1 MQRCPYLHEMRERLL
16 DQPRETLQLENM
28 ERANLLDNRQSAT
41 ESHQVGTVVKL
52 QGDGYHTSPAH
63 QRTPLVPHDLGE
75 DFNLDFDDDFPI
87 DARRPKNANSPDYNV
102 NELGDV
108 GIIGA
113 LPYITD
119 FFRVGQL
126 SGCGLLV
133 YFFHRLPVSFPIHVH
148 VIQCTATQLLAT
160 RDAVFTIVPVTDQCN
175 PFFAEPYTLMTRH
188 IGTHV
193 HREKD
198 HPASKTETDTE
209 TETMGGGEVKVA
221 TVDVEGGD
229 NMATLPVS
237 RSHTAGSTD
246 SAEKNNAA
254 NKEMELKNVMPQP
267 LQRTSLF
274 IVTSLVY
281 AILLIVVCIAY
292 VISDVTTHRLPVLYY
307 ETFFTYL
314 YGTSILFLLYVFC
327 FLLQESSCC
336 NGGNGGSKPKP
347 QPKEKKAKKTKN
359 ADPADSKDAKG
370 SKDSGKAGKGAAY
383 QEAPVD
389 AEVAVTPKNVR
400 KRKTTHSDLTHGS
413 FFLRVGAIAFG
424 LGAMIYIGLEFGSF
438 FEIPFDSPCHHILIG
453 VNPLLQM
460 IFTFMQ
466 MYFIFMNARLN
477 IHRFKVIARFGL
489 MHVVATNIC
498 VWIRTLV
505 KESLLEITI
514 YHQKREADPEASS
527 IAHSIRQHA
536 LRHAGTVLRTHTG
549 PNSEFEVLDG
559 EDVLPKNVY
568 KSDNVLSKLVRNTVD
583 GISKSLGM
591 GGGGGGDVTSSTTS
605 MPITTT
611 SATMRA
617 AYTTPGYQW
626 HSTTMARKL
635 KKFITSTTAA
645 TSTMGSSSTTTS
657 TSTTSTA
664 SSMPSFNSDLSSST
678 TTSETPFNSLQRIL
692 SSAAPSLT
700 PIDVAAPTLPAA
712 VDGGATFATATAS
725 ATATSGVSSFLNNL
739 AASTPSTSVSEL
751 TPASSTE
758 SAVNIMNN
766 LFGPGM
772 ENSFQTYSDISH
784 EESNGLVAFEN
795 FESLDNIYPAA
806 LSSNIGTL
814 NSTACGRIDIMGTIV
829 YDSAPYLYPFII
841 EYSLIGAVVLYVMW
855 KHIGRYP
862 GRMNDEDLEHRLEV
876 MLSRR
881 AVAMAQ
887 QARSGRV
894 DCVGSSKGLFF
905 GLLLLVGALICL
917 ILFFVLVRH
926 QKFSLLAIYLADA
939 SHCILMA
946 FAILAIIIGFIR
958 VKNLKFRCEEQSSLN
973 DILLRISAFGLFTY
987 SVFSIIAGSLK
998 VLESEP
1004 SLLVTTTGGVAVFQV
1019 ILQLLFIADVSR
1031 RRVHLPEHDRS
1042 KPGRQIV
1049 TFLLICNVAM
1059 FAIYTFEAQK
1069 VFANPVQLEFYG
1081 FVPWSIIQRITLPLC
1096 IFHRFHSAVTL
1107 AEIWKTT
1114 YKARLE

>member
-1 MQRCPYLHEMRERLL
+1 MQRCPYIHEMRERLL

-28 ERANLLDNRQSAT
+28 ERANLLDNRQSAS
-41 ESHQVGTVVKL
+41 ESNQL

-87 DARRPKNANSPDYNV
+87 DARRPKNAN
-102 NELGDV
+102 
-108 GIIGA
+108 GIH
-113 LPYITD
+113 
-119 FFRVGQL
+119 Q
-126 SGCGLLV
+126 
-133 YFFHRLPVSFPIHVH
+133 PV
-148 VIQCTATQLLAT
+148 LT
-160 RDAVFTIVPVTDQCN
+160 R
-175 PFFAEPYTLMTRH
+175 
-188 IGTHV
+188 
-193 HREKD
+193 
-198 HPASKTETDTE
+198 
-209 TETMGGGEVKVA
+209 
-221 TVDVEGGD
+221 
-229 NMATLPVS
+229 
-237 RSHTAGSTD
+237 
-246 SAEKNNAA
+246 
-254 NKEMELKNVMPQP
+254 PQP
-267 LQRTSLF
+267 RTSLF

-314 YGTSILFLLYVFC
+314 YGVSILFLLYVFC

-336 NGGNGGSKPKP
+336 NGGNGNGNGSKPKP
-347 QPKEKKAKKTKN
+347 QPKEKKSKKAKN
-359 ADPADSKDAKG
+359 ADPADSKEAKG
-370 SKDSGKAGKGAAY
+370 SKDSGKAAVKGAAY

-400 KRKTTHSDLTHGS
+400 KRKTTHSDPTHGS

-466 MYFIFMNARLN
+466 MYFIFMNARTRPPFQLN

-514 YHQKREADPEASS
+514 WHQKNEADPEASS
-527 IAHSIRQHA
+527 IAHSVRQHA

-559 EDVLPKNVY
+559 EDLLPKDVY

-591 GGGGGGDVTSSTTS
+591 GGDVASTTASSIVSSTT
-605 MPITTT
+605 T
-611 SATMRA
+611 RA
-617 AYTTPGYQW
+617 PYTTAGYQW

-635 KKFITSTTAA
+635 KKFITSATTAA
-645 TSTMGSSSTTTS
+645 TTTGGSPSTIASTTTTFGTTTNTSPLTTTTAIPISAGSTATDAISSTTSES
-657 TSTTSTA
+657 TFSG
-664 SSMPSFNSDLSSST
+664 
-678 TTSETPFNSLQRIL
+678 LQRL
-692 SSAAPSLT
+692 LTSAAPSLT
-700 PIDVAAPTLPAA
+700 PVDGSASSALPAA
-712 VDGGATFATATAS
+712 ATGS
-725 ATATSGVSSFLNNL
+725 VSSFLNNFV
-739 AASTPSTSVSEL
+739 ASTPSSGIGIGIG
-751 TPASSTE
+751 ASTE
-758 SAVNIMNN
+758 GPVNIMNN

-784 EESNGLVAFEN
+784 EESSGGLVAFEN
-795 FESLDNIYPAA
+795 LESLDSIYPAA

-926 QKFSLLAIYLADA
+926 QQFSLLAIYLADA

-946 FAILAIIIGFIR
+946 FAILAIIVGFIR
-958 VKNLKFRCEEQSSLN
+958 VKNLKFRCEEQSNLN

-1069 VFANPVQLEFYG
+1069 VFANPVSRYVQLDFYG

>member
-1 MQRCPYLHEMRERLL
+1 MQRCPYIHEMRERLL
-16 DQPRETLQLENM
+16 DQPRETTLQLENM
-28 ERANLLDNRQSAT
+28 ERANLLDNRQSAAS
-41 ESHQVGTVVKL
+41 ESNQLH
-52 QGDGYHTSPAH
+52 GDGYHTSPAH

-87 DARRPKNANSPDYNV
+87 DARRPKNA
-102 NELGDV
+102 
-108 GIIGA
+108 
-113 LPYITD
+113 
-119 FFRVGQL
+119 
-126 SGCGLLV
+126 
-133 YFFHRLPVSFPIHVH
+133 
-148 VIQCTATQLLAT
+148 
-160 RDAVFTIVPVTDQCN
+160 
-175 PFFAEPYTLMTRH
+175 
-188 IGTHV
+188 
-193 HREKD
+193 K
-198 HPASKTETDTE
+198 
-209 TETMGGGEVKVA
+209 
-221 TVDVEGGD
+221 
-229 NMATLPVS
+229 
-237 RSHTAGSTD
+237 
-246 SAEKNNAA
+246 
-254 NKEMELKNVMPQP
+254 
-267 LQRTSLF
+267 TSLF

-347 QPKEKKAKKTKN
+347 QPKEKKSKKSKN

-370 SKDSGKAGKGAAY
+370 SKDSGKAGKAGAAAAY

-514 YHQKREADPEASS
+514 YHRKREADPNASS
-527 IAHSIRQHA
+527 IGYSIRQHA
-536 LRHAGTVLRTHTG
+536 LRHAGTVLRTHAG
-549 PNSEFEVLDG
+549 PNTEFEVLDG
-559 EDVLPKNVY
+559 EDLLPKNVY
-568 KSDNVLSKLVRNTVD
+568 KSDNVLSKMLRNTVN

-591 GGGGGGDVTSSTTS
+591 GGGDDIAISSTT
-605 MPITTT
+605 TTT
-611 SATMRA
+611 TRA
-617 AYTTPGYQW
+617 PYTTPGYQW
-626 HSTTMARKL
+626 PSTTMARKL
-635 KKFITSTTAA
+635 KKFITSATTAA
-645 TSTMGSSSTTTS
+645 TTTGGGGGTSTISTTTTS
-657 TSTTSTA
+657 TTSIPITTTRTSTMA
-664 SSMPSFNSDLSSST
+664 SLIDSSP
-678 TTSETPFNSLQRIL
+678 TSESPFGSLQRL
-692 SSAAPSLT
+692 FSSAAPSPT
-700 PIDVAAPTLPAA
+700 SHIAPNDVSAAT
-712 VDGGATFATATAS
+712 GS
-725 ATATSGVSSFLNNL
+725 AFLNQLVSST
-739 AASTPSTSVSEL
+739 STLSP
-751 TPASSTE
+751 SSTIAAAATTTTTTSTTE
-758 SAVNIMNN
+758 GAVNIMNN
-766 LFGPGM
+766 LFGPGI

-784 EESNGLVAFEN
+784 DDAAGGLVAFEN
-795 FESLDNIYPAA
+795 LESLDNIYPAA

-862 GRMNDEDLEHRLEV
+862 GRLNDEDLEHRLEV

-926 QKFSLLAIYLADA
+926 QKFSLLAVYLADA

-946 FAILAIIIGFIR
+946 FAILAIIVGFIR
-958 VKNLKFRCEEQSSLN
+958 VKNLKFRCEEQSNLN

-1069 VFANPVQLEFYG
+1069 VFANPVSSYVQLEFYG

>member
-41 ESHQVGTVVKL
+41 ESHQL

-87 DARRPKNANSPDYNV
+87 DVRRPKNA
-102 NELGDV
+102 
-108 GIIGA
+108 
-113 LPYITD
+113 
-119 FFRVGQL
+119 
-126 SGCGLLV
+126 
-133 YFFHRLPVSFPIHVH
+133 
-148 VIQCTATQLLAT
+148 
-160 RDAVFTIVPVTDQCN
+160 
-175 PFFAEPYTLMTRH
+175 
-188 IGTHV
+188 
-193 HREKD
+193 K
-198 HPASKTETDTE
+198 
-209 TETMGGGEVKVA
+209 
-221 TVDVEGGD
+221 
-229 NMATLPVS
+229 
-237 RSHTAGSTD
+237 
-246 SAEKNNAA
+246 
-254 NKEMELKNVMPQP
+254 
-267 LQRTSLF
+267 TSLF

-347 QPKEKKAKKTKN
+347 QPKEKKSKKTKN

-514 YHQKREADPEASS
+514 YHQKREADPDASS

-536 LRHAGTVLRTHTG
+536 LRHAGTVLRTHAG

-559 EDVLPKNVY
+559 EDLLPKNVY

-591 GGGGGGDVTSSTTS
+591 GGSSSDVTSTALPSTIL
-605 MPITTT
+605 PTTT
-611 SATMRA
+611 TTTTTTRLP
-617 AYTTPGYQW
+617 YTTPGYQW

-645 TSTMGSSSTTTS
+645 TSTVGSSSSSSSSSSTAFPSTISTSTMTTS
-657 TSTTSTA
+657 TTIASNSPSSSIPFDLSTTSE
-664 SSMPSFNSDLSSST
+664 S
-678 TTSETPFNSLQRIL
+678 PFSGLQRIL
-692 SSAAPSLT
+692 SSAASAASSSSST
-700 PIDVAAPTLPAA
+700 PIDVADSTLPAA
-712 VDGGATFATATAS
+712 ANADGGAGAGS
-725 ATATSGVSSFLNNL
+725 VSSFLNNL
-739 AASTPSTSVSEL
+739 AAASTPSTAATAATATAAAAVS
-751 TPASSTE
+751 SSTE
-758 SAVNIMNN
+758 GAVNIMNN

-772 ENSFQTYSDISH
+772 ENSFQTYSDLSH
-784 EESNGLVAFEN
+784 DEASAGGGLVAFEN
-795 FESLDNIYPAA
+795 LESLDSIYPAA

-926 QKFSLLAIYLADA
+926 QQFSLLAIYLADA

-958 VKNLKFRCEEQSSLN
+958 VKNLKFRCEEQSNLN

-1069 VFANPVQLEFYG
+1069 VFANPVSRYVQLEFYG

>member
-1 MQRCPYLHEMRERLL
+1 MRERLL
-16 DQPRETLQLENM
+16 NEQNRESLPLEQM
-28 ERANLLDNRQSAT
+28 ERANLLDNRQSA
-41 ESHQVGTVVKL
+41 EL
-52 QGDGYHTSPAH
+52 QQLHGDGYHTSPAH
-63 QRTPLVPHDLGE
+63 QRTPLVPRDLGE

-87 DARRPKNANSPDYNV
+87 EVRRPKNAKVVYSLKPNSN
-102 NELGDV
+102 
-108 GIIGA
+108 
-113 LPYITD
+113 
-119 FFRVGQL
+119 
-126 SGCGLLV
+126 
-133 YFFHRLPVSFPIHVH
+133 
-148 VIQCTATQLLAT
+148 
-160 RDAVFTIVPVTDQCN
+160 
-175 PFFAEPYTLMTRH
+175 
-188 IGTHV
+188 
-193 HREKD
+193 
-198 HPASKTETDTE
+198 
-209 TETMGGGEVKVA
+209 
-221 TVDVEGGD
+221 
-229 NMATLPVS
+229 S
-237 RSHTAGSTD
+237 RSYIPANITVHGTYHTNIITGPI
-246 SAEKNNAA
+246 
-254 NKEMELKNVMPQP
+254 ELW
-267 LQRTSLF
+267 TSLF

-281 AILLIVVCIAY
+281 AIILIVVCIAY

-307 ETFFTYL
+307 ESFFTYL
-314 YGTSILFLLYVFC
+314 YGVSILFLLYVFC

-336 NGGNGGSKPKP
+336 NGGNNQPKSP
-347 QPKEKKAKKTKN
+347 KKEKKSKKSKEK
-359 ADPADSKDAKG
+359 DPADSKDAKG
-370 SKDSGKAGKGAAY
+370 TKDSGKSKASPY
-383 QEAPVD
+383 QVNTCCKVLALFVYIVVLTALLLHFILVFHWTITMLVVLFLAVVHYVWIPKFLGGDSQAD
-389 AEVAVTPKNVR
+389 AEVAVTPKNSR

-505 KESLLEITI
+505 KESLLEITL
-514 YHQKREADPEASS
+514 YHQRRDPDPNESS
-527 IAHSIRQHA
+527 IGQSIRQHA
-536 LRHAGTVLRTHTG
+536 LRHAGTVLRTHYG
-549 PNSEFEVLDG
+549 PNEEFEVLDG
-559 EDVLPKNVY
+559 EDLLPKDAYTTNG
-568 KSDNVLSKLVRNTVD
+568 VLSKMLAKTVD
-583 GISKSLGM
+583 GISKTLGM
-591 GGGGGGDVTSSTTS
+591 GSNEVADPVTSTTTTTTTTTMRPAFTTPSYQWQSTTV
-605 MPITTT
+605 
-611 SATMRA
+611 
-617 AYTTPGYQW
+617 
-626 HSTTMARKL
+626 ARKL

-645 TSTMGSSSTTTS
+645 ATMGTSSTTPSSTTS
-657 TSTTSTA
+657 TST
-664 SSMPSFNSDLSSST
+664 ST
-678 TTSETPFNSLQRIL
+678 TTTTTALPATSPLATTTTTELPFNNFQQNLY
-692 SSAAPSLT
+692 SSTGSPLA
-700 PIDVAAPTLPAA
+700 AA
-712 VDGGATFATATAS
+712 VEHLASSPSTTTTAETTAS
-725 ATATSGVSSFLNNL
+725 GFDTSSVASSVASFFSSLMS
-739 AASTPSTSVSEL
+739 STPSSPITSTTTTTNIPISTTTTVSSL
-751 TPASSTE
+751 ADKTTE
-758 SAVNIMNN
+758 SSLGFINN
-766 LFGPGM
+766 LM
-772 ENSFQTYSDISH
+772 ENSYQTFSGISH
-784 EESNGLVAFEN
+784 PEAASIVTFEN
-795 FESLDNIYPAA
+795 FENLDNIYPAA
-806 LSSNIGTL
+806 LSSNVGTL
-814 NSTACGRIDIMGTIV
+814 NSTACGRVDIMGTIV

-862 GRMNDEDLEHRLEV
+862 GRMNDDDLEHRLEV

-926 QKFSLLAIYLADA
+926 QQFSLLAIYLADA
-939 SHCILMA
+939 SHCILMV

-958 VKNLKFRCEEQSSLN
+958 VKNLKFRCEEQSNLN

-987 SVFSIIAGSLK
+987 SVFSVISGSLK
-998 VLESEP
+998 VLEHEP
-1004 SLLVTTTGGVAVFQV
+1004 SLLVTTTSAVAVLQV

-1059 FAIYTFEAQK
+1059 FAIYTFDAQK
-1069 VFANPVQLEFYG
+1069 VYANPVQLDFYG
-1081 FVPWSIIQRITLPLC
+1081 YVPWAIIQRVTLPLC

>member
-1 MQRCPYLHEMRERLL
+1 MQRCPYIHEMRERLL
-16 DQPRETLQLENM
+16 DQPRETTLQLENM
-28 ERANLLDNRQSAT
+28 ERANLLDNRQSAAS
-41 ESHQVGTVVKL
+41 ESNQVGTVVKL
-52 QGDGYHTSPAH
+52 HGDGYHTSPAH

-87 DARRPKNANSPDYNV
+87 DARRPKNAKVCYTFKPNPNKYSFMPANITVQGTYQTNPITGPI
-102 NELGDV
+102 ELW
-108 GIIGA
+108 
-113 LPYITD
+113 
-119 FFRVGQL
+119 
-126 SGCGLLV
+126 
-133 YFFHRLPVSFPIHVH
+133 
-148 VIQCTATQLLAT
+148 
-160 RDAVFTIVPVTDQCN
+160 
-175 PFFAEPYTLMTRH
+175 
-188 IGTHV
+188 
-193 HREKD
+193 
-198 HPASKTETDTE
+198 
-209 TETMGGGEVKVA
+209 
-221 TVDVEGGD
+221 
-229 NMATLPVS
+229 
-237 RSHTAGSTD
+237 
-246 SAEKNNAA
+246 
-254 NKEMELKNVMPQP
+254 
-267 LQRTSLF
+267 TSLF

-347 QPKEKKAKKTKN
+347 QPKEKKSKKSKN

-370 SKDSGKAGKGAAY
+370 SKDSGKAGKAGATAAY

-514 YHQKREADPEASS
+514 YHQKREADPNASS
-527 IAHSIRQHA
+527 IGYSIRQHA
-536 LRHAGTVLRTHTG
+536 LRHAGTVLRTHAG
-549 PNSEFEVLDG
+549 PNTEFEVLDG
-559 EDVLPKNVY
+559 EDLLPKNVY
-568 KSDNVLSKLVRNTVD
+568 KSDNVLSKMLRNTVN

-591 GGGGGGDVTSSTTS
+591 GGGDDIAISSTT
-605 MPITTT
+605 TTT
-611 SATMRA
+611 TRA
-617 AYTTPGYQW
+617 PYTTPGYQW
-626 HSTTMARKL
+626 PSTTMARKL
-635 KKFITSTTAA
+635 KKFITSATTAA
-645 TSTMGSSSTTTS
+645 TTAGGGGGTSTMSTTTTS
-657 TSTTSTA
+657 TTSIPITTTRTSTMA
-664 SSMPSFNSDLSSST
+664 SLIDSSP
-678 TTSETPFNSLQRIL
+678 TSESPFGSLQRL
-692 SSAAPSLT
+692 FSSAAPSPT
-700 PIDVAAPTLPAA
+700 SHIAPNDVSAAT
-712 VDGGATFATATAS
+712 GS
-725 ATATSGVSSFLNNL
+725 AFLNQL
-739 AASTPSTSVSEL
+739 
-751 TPASSTE
+751 ASSTSTLSPSSTIAAAAATTTTSTTE
-758 SAVNIMNN
+758 GAVNIMNN
-766 LFGPGM
+766 LFGPGI

-784 EESNGLVAFEN
+784 DDAAGGLVAFEN
-795 FESLDNIYPAA
+795 LESLDNIYPAA

-862 GRMNDEDLEHRLEV
+862 GRLNDEDLEHRLEV

-926 QKFSLLAIYLADA
+926 QKFSLLAVYLADA

-946 FAILAIIIGFIR
+946 FAILAIIVGFIR
-958 VKNLKFRCEEQSSLN
+958 VKNLKFRCEEQSNLN

-1069 VFANPVQLEFYG
+1069 VFANPVSSYVQLEFYG

>member
-87 DARRPKNANSPDYNV
+87 DVRRPKNA
-102 NELGDV
+102 
-108 GIIGA
+108 
-113 LPYITD
+113 
-119 FFRVGQL
+119 
-126 SGCGLLV
+126 
-133 YFFHRLPVSFPIHVH
+133 
-148 VIQCTATQLLAT
+148 
-160 RDAVFTIVPVTDQCN
+160 
-175 PFFAEPYTLMTRH
+175 
-188 IGTHV
+188 
-193 HREKD
+193 K
-198 HPASKTETDTE
+198 
-209 TETMGGGEVKVA
+209 
-221 TVDVEGGD
+221 
-229 NMATLPVS
+229 
-237 RSHTAGSTD
+237 
-246 SAEKNNAA
+246 
-254 NKEMELKNVMPQP
+254 
-267 LQRTSLF
+267 TSLF

-347 QPKEKKAKKTKN
+347 QPKEKKSKKTKN

-370 SKDSGKAGKGAAY
+370 SKDSGKAAKGAAY

-466 MYFIFMNARLN
+466 MYFIFMNARTRPPFQLN

-514 YHQKREADPEASS
+514 YHQKREADPDASS

-536 LRHAGTVLRTHTG
+536 LRHAGTVLRTHAG

-559 EDVLPKNVY
+559 EDLLPKNVY

-591 GGGGGGDVTSSTTS
+591 GGSSSDVTSTALPSTIL
-605 MPITTT
+605 PTTT
-611 SATMRA
+611 TTTTTRLP
-617 AYTTPGYQW
+617 YTTPGYQW

-645 TSTMGSSSTTTS
+645 TSTVGSSSSSSSSSSTAFPSTISTSTMTTS
-657 TSTTSTA
+657 TTIASNSPSSSIPFDLSTTSE
-664 SSMPSFNSDLSSST
+664 S
-678 TTSETPFNSLQRIL
+678 PFSGLQRIL
-692 SSAAPSLT
+692 SSAASAASSSSST
-700 PIDVAAPTLPAA
+700 PIDVADSTLPAA
-712 VDGGATFATATAS
+712 ANADGGAGS
-725 ATATSGVSSFLNNL
+725 VSSFLNNL
-739 AASTPSTSVSEL
+739 AAASTPSTAATAATATAAAAVS
-751 TPASSTE
+751 SSTE
-758 SAVNIMNN
+758 GAVNIMNN

-772 ENSFQTYSDISH
+772 ENSFQTYSDLSH
-784 EESNGLVAFEN
+784 DEASAGGGLVAFEN
-795 FESLDNIYPAA
+795 LESLDSIYPAA

-926 QKFSLLAIYLADA
+926 QQFSLLAIYLADA

-958 VKNLKFRCEEQSSLN
+958 VKNLKFRCEEQSNLN

-1069 VFANPVQLEFYG
+1069 VFANPVSRYVQLEFYG

>member
-41 ESHQVGTVVKL
+41 ESNQVGTVVKL

-87 DARRPKNANSPDYNV
+87 DARRPKNANGNHPQVLTKPQKRVCYTFKPNPNKHSFMPAKITVQGTYQTNPITGPI
-102 NELGDV
+102 ELW
-108 GIIGA
+108 
-113 LPYITD
+113 
-119 FFRVGQL
+119 
-126 SGCGLLV
+126 
-133 YFFHRLPVSFPIHVH
+133 
-148 VIQCTATQLLAT
+148 
-160 RDAVFTIVPVTDQCN
+160 
-175 PFFAEPYTLMTRH
+175 
-188 IGTHV
+188 
-193 HREKD
+193 
-198 HPASKTETDTE
+198 
-209 TETMGGGEVKVA
+209 
-221 TVDVEGGD
+221 
-229 NMATLPVS
+229 
-237 RSHTAGSTD
+237 
-246 SAEKNNAA
+246 
-254 NKEMELKNVMPQP
+254 
-267 LQRTSLF
+267 TSLF

-347 QPKEKKAKKTKN
+347 PAKEKKSKKTKN

-466 MYFIFMNARLN
+466 MYFIFMNARTRPPFQLN

-514 YHQKREADPEASS
+514 YHQKREADPDASS

-536 LRHAGTVLRTHTG
+536 LRHAGTVLRTHSG
-549 PNSEFEVLDG
+549 PNTEFEVLDG

-591 GGGGGGDVTSSTTS
+591 GGDITSTSTTS
-605 MPITTT
+605 TTT
-611 SATMRA
+611 TTTRA
-617 AYTTPGYQW
+617 PYTTPGYQW

-645 TSTMGSSSTTTS
+645 TSTIGSSSSSTSTASSTTTS
-657 TSTTSTA
+657 TTTSTTGLPFGSAATAADAA
-664 SSMPSFNSDLSSST
+664 S
-678 TTSETPFNSLQRIL
+678 TTSETPFNSLERIL
-692 SSAAPSLT
+692 SSVAPSSQS
-700 PIDVAAPTLPAA
+700 PVDVSASTLPA
-712 VDGGATFATATAS
+712 
-725 ATATSGVSSFLNNL
+725 ATSGVSSFIDNL
-739 AASTPSTSVSEL
+739 VSSSTAPSPTLGAST
-751 TPASSTE
+751 TE

-772 ENSFQTYSDISH
+772 ENSFQTYSDLSH
-784 EESNGLVAFEN
+784 EESNGLIAFEN
-795 FESLDNIYPAA
+795 LESLDNIYPAA

-862 GRMNDEDLEHRLEV
+862 GRLNDEDLEHRLEV

-926 QKFSLLAIYLADA
+926 QQFSLLAIYLADA

-946 FAILAIIIGFIR
+946 FAILAIIVGFIR
-958 VKNLKFRCEEQSSLN
+958 VKNLKFRCEEQSNLN

-1069 VFANPVQLEFYG
+1069 VFANPVSRYVQLDFYG

>member
-1 MQRCPYLHEMRERLL
+1 MQRCPYIHEMRERLL

-28 ERANLLDNRQSAT
+28 ERANLLDNRQSAS
-41 ESHQVGTVVKL
+41 ESNQVGTVVKL

-87 DARRPKNANSPDYNV
+87 DARRPKNAND
-102 NELGDV
+102 
-108 GIIGA
+108 
-113 LPYITD
+113 
-119 FFRVGQL
+119 
-126 SGCGLLV
+126 
-133 YFFHRLPVSFPIHVH
+133 
-148 VIQCTATQLLAT
+148 
-160 RDAVFTIVPVTDQCN
+160 
-175 PFFAEPYTLMTRH
+175 
-188 IGTHV
+188 
-193 HREKD
+193 K
-198 HPASKTETDTE
+198 HPAVLT
-209 TETMGGGEVKVA
+209 
-221 TVDVEGGD
+221 
-229 NMATLPVS
+229 
-237 RSHTAGSTD
+237 R
-246 SAEKNNAA
+246 
-254 NKEMELKNVMPQP
+254 PQ
-267 LQRTSLF
+267 QRTSLF

-314 YGTSILFLLYVFC
+314 YGVSILFLLYVFC

-347 QPKEKKAKKTKN
+347 QPKEKKSKKAKN

-370 SKDSGKAGKGAAY
+370 SKDSGKAAKGAAY

-514 YHQKREADPEASS
+514 YHQKNEPEAGASS

-536 LRHAGTVLRTHTG
+536 LRHAGTVLRTHAG

-559 EDVLPKNVY
+559 EDILPKDVY

-591 GGGGGGDVTSSTTS
+591 GGDQAIASTTGG
-605 MPITTT
+605 ITTT
-611 SATMRA
+611 TTTTRA
-617 AYTTPGYQW
+617 PFTTPNYQW

-635 KKFITSTTAA
+635 KKFITSATTAA
-645 TSTMGSSSTTTS
+645 TTAAGSSST
-657 TSTTSTA
+657 A
-664 SSMPSFNSDLSSST
+664 SST
-678 TTSETPFNSLQRIL
+678 TISPTISSTTIPSTTISSTTITSSPTFSPFSPSTTTTTTAAALNLETSGSESPFGGLQRIL
-692 SSAAPSLT
+692 SSAAPPSL
-700 PIDVAAPTLPAA
+700 AP
-712 VDGGATFATATAS
+712 VDGFGSAS
-725 ATATSGVSSFLNNL
+725 AATPTFGSGSGSGLGANAGSFVDSFL
-739 AASTPSTSVSEL
+739 ASTLS
-751 TPASSTE
+751 PASSTE
-758 SAVNIMNN
+758 GSASIMNN
-766 LFGPGM
+766 LFGQGPM
-772 ENSFQTYSDISH
+772 ENSFQTYTDLGH
-784 EESNGLVAFEN
+784 EEATGLVSFEN
-795 FESLDNIYPAA
+795 LESLDNIYPAA

-862 GRMNDEDLEHRLEV
+862 GRMNDEDLEHRLGG

-926 QKFSLLAIYLADA
+926 QQFSLLAIYLADA

-946 FAILAIIIGFIR
+946 FAILAIIVGFIR
-958 VKNLKFRCEEQSSLN
+958 VKNLKFRCEEQSNLN

>member
-1 MQRCPYLHEMRERLL
+1 MQRCPYIHEMRERLL
-16 DQPRETLQLENM
+16 NDQNRESLPLEQM
-28 ERANLLDNRQSAT
+28 ERANLLDNRQSA
-41 ESHQVGTVVKL
+41 ELQQVGTIVKL
-52 QGDGYHTSPAH
+52 NGDGYHTSPAH
-63 QRTPLVPHDLGE
+63 QRTPLVPRDLGE

-87 DARRPKNANSPDYNV
+87 EVRRPKNAKVVYSLKPNSNNRSYLPANITVHGTYHTNIITGPI
-102 NELGDV
+102 ELW
-108 GIIGA
+108 
-113 LPYITD
+113 
-119 FFRVGQL
+119 
-126 SGCGLLV
+126 
-133 YFFHRLPVSFPIHVH
+133 
-148 VIQCTATQLLAT
+148 
-160 RDAVFTIVPVTDQCN
+160 
-175 PFFAEPYTLMTRH
+175 
-188 IGTHV
+188 
-193 HREKD
+193 
-198 HPASKTETDTE
+198 
-209 TETMGGGEVKVA
+209 
-221 TVDVEGGD
+221 
-229 NMATLPVS
+229 
-237 RSHTAGSTD
+237 
-246 SAEKNNAA
+246 
-254 NKEMELKNVMPQP
+254 
-267 LQRTSLF
+267 TSLF

-281 AILLIVVCIAY
+281 AIILIVVCIAY

-307 ETFFTYL
+307 ESFFTYL
-314 YGTSILFLLYVFC
+314 YGVSILFLLYVFC

-336 NGGNGGSKPKP
+336 NGGNNQPKSP
-347 QPKEKKAKKTKN
+347 KKEKKSKKKEK
-359 ADPADSKDAKG
+359 DPADSKDAKG
-370 SKDSGKAGKGAAY
+370 SKDSGKSGKPSPY
-383 QEAPVD
+383 QEKYPVKKRDLVRQTLIPQQDTQVD
-389 AEVAVTPKNVR
+389 AEVAVTPKNTR

-505 KESLLEITI
+505 KESLLEITL
-514 YHQKREADPEASS
+514 YHQRREADPNESS
-527 IAHSIRQHA
+527 IGQSIRQHA
-536 LRHAGTVLRTHTG
+536 LRHAGTVLRTHYG
-549 PNSEFEVLDG
+549 PNEEFEVLDG
-559 EDVLPKNVY
+559 EDLLPKNAY
-568 KSDNVLSKLVRNTVD
+568 TTNGALSKMLAKTVD
-583 GISKSLGM
+583 GISKTLGM
-591 GGGGGGDVTSSTTS
+591 GSNEIADVVTTTTTTTARPAFTTPSYQWQSTTV
-605 MPITTT
+605 
-611 SATMRA
+611 
-617 AYTTPGYQW
+617 
-626 HSTTMARKL
+626 ARKL

-645 TSTMGSSSTTTS
+645 ATMGTSPTTTS
-657 TSTTSTA
+657 T
-664 SSMPSFNSDLSSST
+664 T
-678 TTSETPFNSLQRIL
+678 TTTTTTALPITSPLATTTTTELPFNSYQHLYTTTA
-692 SSAAPSLT
+692 S
-700 PIDVAAPTLPAA
+700 PAA
-712 VDGGATFATATAS
+712 AMAAAADH
-725 ATATSGVSSFLNNL
+725 L
-739 AASTPSTSVSEL
+739 AASNGGASEAAATAASSFDSSHVASSVASFFSSLISSTPSPITTTTTNNPITVS
-751 TPASSTE
+751 SSMTDKATE
-758 SAVNIMNN
+758 NSFGLINN
-766 LFGPGM
+766 LM
-772 ENSFQTYSDISH
+772 ENSFQTFSGISH
-784 EESNGLVAFEN
+784 PEAASIVTFEN
-795 FESLDNIYPAA
+795 YENLDNIYPAA
-806 LSSNIGTL
+806 LSSNVGTL
-814 NSTACGRIDIMGTIV
+814 NSTACGRVDIMGTIV

-862 GRMNDEDLEHRLEV
+862 GRMNDDDLEHRLEV

-926 QKFSLLAIYLADA
+926 QQFSLLAIYLADA
-939 SHCILMA
+939 SHCILMV

-958 VKNLKFRCEEQSSLN
+958 VKNLKFRCEEQSNLN

-987 SVFSIIAGSLK
+987 SVFSVISGSLK
-998 VLESEP
+998 VLEHEP
-1004 SLLVTTTGGVAVFQV
+1004 SLLVTTTSAVAVLQV

-1059 FAIYTFEAQK
+1059 FAIYTFDAQK
-1069 VFANPVQLEFYG
+1069 VYANPVSRYVQLDFYG
-1081 FVPWSIIQRITLPLC
+1081 FVPWAIIQRVTLPLC

>member
-1 MQRCPYLHEMRERLL
+1 MQRCPYIHEMRERLL

-28 ERANLLDNRQSAT
+28 ERANLLDNRQSAS
-41 ESHQVGTVVKL
+41 ESNQVGTVVKL

-87 DARRPKNANSPDYNV
+87 DARRPKNAND
-102 NELGDV
+102 
-108 GIIGA
+108 
-113 LPYITD
+113 
-119 FFRVGQL
+119 
-126 SGCGLLV
+126 
-133 YFFHRLPVSFPIHVH
+133 
-148 VIQCTATQLLAT
+148 
-160 RDAVFTIVPVTDQCN
+160 
-175 PFFAEPYTLMTRH
+175 
-188 IGTHV
+188 
-193 HREKD
+193 K
-198 HPASKTETDTE
+198 HPAVLT
-209 TETMGGGEVKVA
+209 
-221 TVDVEGGD
+221 
-229 NMATLPVS
+229 
-237 RSHTAGSTD
+237 R
-246 SAEKNNAA
+246 
-254 NKEMELKNVMPQP
+254 PQ
-267 LQRTSLF
+267 QRTSLF

-314 YGTSILFLLYVFC
+314 YGVSILFLLYVFC

-347 QPKEKKAKKTKN
+347 QPKEKKSKKAKN

-370 SKDSGKAGKGAAY
+370 SKDSGKAAKGAAY
-383 QEAPVD
+383 QHTLAKFLEAPVD

-514 YHQKREADPEASS
+514 YHQKNEPEAGASS

-536 LRHAGTVLRTHTG
+536 LRHAGTVLRTHAG

-559 EDVLPKNVY
+559 EDILPKDVY

-591 GGGGGGDVTSSTTS
+591 GGDQAIASTTGGIS
-605 MPITTT
+605 TTT
-611 SATMRA
+611 TTTTRA
-617 AYTTPGYQW
+617 PFTTPNYQW

-635 KKFITSTTAA
+635 KKFITSATTAA
-645 TSTMGSSSTTTS
+645 TTAAGSSST
-657 TSTTSTA
+657 A
-664 SSMPSFNSDLSSST
+664 SST
-678 TTSETPFNSLQRIL
+678 TISPTISSTNIPSTTISSTTITSSPTFSPFSPSTTTTTTTTTTAAALNLETSGSESPFGGLQRIL
-692 SSAAPSLT
+692 SSAAPPSL
-700 PIDVAAPTLPAA
+700 AP
-712 VDGGATFATATAS
+712 VDGFGSAS
-725 ATATSGVSSFLNNL
+725 AATPVASAGSFVDNFL
-739 AASTPSTSVSEL
+739 ASTLS
-751 TPASSTE
+751 PASSTE
-758 SAVNIMNN
+758 GSASIMNN
-766 LFGPGM
+766 LFGQGPM
-772 ENSFQTYSDISH
+772 ENSFQTYSDLGH
-784 EESNGLVAFEN
+784 EEATGLVSFEN
-795 FESLDNIYPAA
+795 LESLDNIYPAA

-926 QKFSLLAIYLADA
+926 QQFSLLAIYLADA

-946 FAILAIIIGFIR
+946 FAILAIIVGFIR
-958 VKNLKFRCEEQSSLN
+958 VKNLKFRCEEQSNLN

-1069 VFANPVQLEFYG
+1069 VFANPVSRYVQLEFYG

>member
-1 MQRCPYLHEMRERLL
+1 MQRCPYIHEMRERLL
-16 DQPRETLQLENM
+16 NEQPRESVPLQQM
-28 ERANLLDNRQSAT
+28 ERANLLDNRQSAD
-41 ESHQVGTVVKL
+41 SNQLHA
-52 QGDGYHTSPAH
+52 DGYHTSPAH
-63 QRTPLVPHDLGE
+63 QRTPLVPRDLGE

-87 DARRPKNANSPDYNV
+87 DARRPKNA
-102 NELGDV
+102 
-108 GIIGA
+108 
-113 LPYITD
+113 
-119 FFRVGQL
+119 
-126 SGCGLLV
+126 
-133 YFFHRLPVSFPIHVH
+133 
-148 VIQCTATQLLAT
+148 
-160 RDAVFTIVPVTDQCN
+160 
-175 PFFAEPYTLMTRH
+175 
-188 IGTHV
+188 
-193 HREKD
+193 K
-198 HPASKTETDTE
+198 
-209 TETMGGGEVKVA
+209 
-221 TVDVEGGD
+221 
-229 NMATLPVS
+229 
-237 RSHTAGSTD
+237 
-246 SAEKNNAA
+246 
-254 NKEMELKNVMPQP
+254 
-267 LQRTSLF
+267 TSLF

-281 AILLIVVCIAY
+281 AIILIVVCIAY

-314 YGTSILFLLYVFC
+314 YGVSILFLLYVFC

-336 NGGNGGSKPKP
+336 NGGSKPKP
-347 QPKEKKAKKTKN
+347 PPKEKKSKKKVP
-359 ADPADSKDAKG
+359 DPADSKDAKG
-370 SKDSGKAGKGAAY
+370 SKDSGKSGKPSPY
-383 QEAPVD
+383 QDSQAE
-389 AEVAVTPKNVR
+389 AEVAVTTKNVR
-400 KRKTTHSDLTHGS
+400 KRKTTHSDPTHGS

-424 LGAMIYIGLEFGSF
+424 LGGMIYIGLEFGSF

-505 KESLLEITI
+505 KESLLEITL
-514 YHQKREADPEASS
+514 YHQRGEPDPDASS
-527 IAHSIRQHA
+527 IAKSIRQHA
-536 LRHAGTVLRTHTG
+536 LRHAGTVLRTHAG
-549 PNSEFEVLDG
+549 PNEEFEVLDG
-559 EDVLPKNVY
+559 EDLLPANAY
-568 KSDNVLSKLVRNTVD
+568 KTDNVLSKLVRKTVD

-591 GGGGGGDVTSSTTS
+591 GAAAGANANAALTTLLTSTTKPLTS
-605 MPITTT
+605 TITTT
-611 SATMRA
+611 TTT
-617 AYTTPGYQW
+617 TTPRSYFTTPSYQW
-626 HSTTMARKL
+626 QSTTMARKL

-645 TSTMGSSSTTTS
+645 TTTTLGTTPTTPSTTTML
-657 TSTTSTA
+657 A
-664 SSMPSFNSDLSSST
+664 SSPIT
-678 TTSETPFNSLQRIL
+678 TTTTTTTTTETPFRHHFEHSAFTT
-692 SSAAPSLT
+692 AAPNVATDYLT
-700 PIDVAAPTLPAA
+700 STHVAAADLAST
-712 VDGGATFATATAS
+712 TAESVSTSFGTGIAS
-725 ATATSGVSSFLNNL
+725 FFNNL
-739 AASTPSTSVSEL
+739 VSSTPSTTVTTS
-751 TPASSTE
+751 TPSTTTE
-758 SAVNIMNN
+758 NALNVMTN
-766 LFGPGM
+766 LLGPGM
-772 ENSFQTYSDISH
+772 NNFQTYSGISH
-784 EESNGLVAFEN
+784 PESTGVVSFDSL
-795 FESLDNIYPAA
+795 ESLDNIYPAA

-814 NSTACGRIDIMGTIV
+814 NSTACGRVDIMGTIV
-829 YDSAPYLYPFII
+829 YDSAPFLYPFII

-881 AVAMAQ
+881 AVAMAH

-926 QKFSLLAIYLADA
+926 QQFSLLAIYLADA

-946 FAILAIIIGFIR
+946 FAVLAIIIGFIR
-958 VKNLKFRCEEQSSLN
+958 VKNLKFRCEEQSNLN

-987 SVFSIIAGSLK
+987 SIFGVIAGSLK
-998 VLESEP
+998 ALESEP
-1004 SLLVTTTGGVAVFQV
+1004 NLLVMTTSAVAVFQV

-1069 VFANPVQLEFYG
+1069 VFANPVSSYVQLDFYG
-1081 FVPWSIIQRITLPLC
+1081 FVPWSIIQRVTLPLC
-1096 IFHRFHSAVTL
+1096 IFHRFHSAVAL

>member
-41 ESHQVGTVVKL
+41 ESNQL

-87 DARRPKNANSPDYNV
+87 DARRPKNA
-102 NELGDV
+102 
-108 GIIGA
+108 
-113 LPYITD
+113 
-119 FFRVGQL
+119 
-126 SGCGLLV
+126 
-133 YFFHRLPVSFPIHVH
+133 
-148 VIQCTATQLLAT
+148 
-160 RDAVFTIVPVTDQCN
+160 
-175 PFFAEPYTLMTRH
+175 
-188 IGTHV
+188 
-193 HREKD
+193 K
-198 HPASKTETDTE
+198 
-209 TETMGGGEVKVA
+209 
-221 TVDVEGGD
+221 
-229 NMATLPVS
+229 
-237 RSHTAGSTD
+237 
-246 SAEKNNAA
+246 
-254 NKEMELKNVMPQP
+254 
-267 LQRTSLF
+267 TSLF

-347 QPKEKKAKKTKN
+347 PAKEKKSKKTKN

-466 MYFIFMNARLN
+466 MYFIFMNARTRPPFQLN

-514 YHQKREADPEASS
+514 YHQKREADPDASS

-536 LRHAGTVLRTHTG
+536 LRHAGTVLRTHSG
-549 PNSEFEVLDG
+549 PNTEFEVLDG

-591 GGGGGGDVTSSTTS
+591 GGDITSTSTTS
-605 MPITTT
+605 TTT
-611 SATMRA
+611 TTTRA
-617 AYTTPGYQW
+617 PYTTPGYQW

-645 TSTMGSSSTTTS
+645 TSTIGSSSSSTSTASSTTTS
-657 TSTTSTA
+657 TITSTTGLPFGSAATA
-664 SSMPSFNSDLSSST
+664 ADAAS
-678 TTSETPFNSLQRIL
+678 TTSETPFNSLERIL
-692 SSAAPSLT
+692 SSVAPSSQS
-700 PIDVAAPTLPAA
+700 PVDVSASTLPA
-712 VDGGATFATATAS
+712 
-725 ATATSGVSSFLNNL
+725 ATSGVSSFIDNL
-739 AASTPSTSVSEL
+739 VSSSTAPSPTLGAST
-751 TPASSTE
+751 TE

-772 ENSFQTYSDISH
+772 ENSFQTYSDLSH
-784 EESNGLVAFEN
+784 EESNGLIAFEN
-795 FESLDNIYPAA
+795 LESLDNIYPAA

-862 GRMNDEDLEHRLEV
+862 GRLNDEDLEHRLEV

-926 QKFSLLAIYLADA
+926 QQFSLLAIYLADA

-946 FAILAIIIGFIR
+946 FAILAIIVGFIR
-958 VKNLKFRCEEQSSLN
+958 VKNLKFRCEEQSNLN

-1069 VFANPVQLEFYG
+1069 VFANPVSRYVQLDFYG

>member
-1 MQRCPYLHEMRERLL
+1 MQRCPYIHEMRERLL
-16 DQPRETLQLENM
+16 NEQPRESVPLQQM
-28 ERANLLDNRQSAT
+28 ERANLLDNRQSAD
-41 ESHQVGTVVKL
+41 SNQLHA
-52 QGDGYHTSPAH
+52 DGYHTSPAH
-63 QRTPLVPHDLGE
+63 QRTPLVPRDLGE

-87 DARRPKNANSPDYNV
+87 DARRPKNAKVCYSIKPNPNRSFLPAKITVHGTYQTNIITGPI
-102 NELGDV
+102 ELW
-108 GIIGA
+108 
-113 LPYITD
+113 
-119 FFRVGQL
+119 
-126 SGCGLLV
+126 
-133 YFFHRLPVSFPIHVH
+133 
-148 VIQCTATQLLAT
+148 
-160 RDAVFTIVPVTDQCN
+160 
-175 PFFAEPYTLMTRH
+175 
-188 IGTHV
+188 
-193 HREKD
+193 
-198 HPASKTETDTE
+198 
-209 TETMGGGEVKVA
+209 
-221 TVDVEGGD
+221 
-229 NMATLPVS
+229 
-237 RSHTAGSTD
+237 
-246 SAEKNNAA
+246 
-254 NKEMELKNVMPQP
+254 
-267 LQRTSLF
+267 TSLF

-281 AILLIVVCIAY
+281 AIILIVVCIAY

-314 YGTSILFLLYVFC
+314 YGVSILFLLYVFC

-336 NGGNGGSKPKP
+336 NGGSKPKP
-347 QPKEKKAKKTKN
+347 PPKEKKSKKKVP
-359 ADPADSKDAKG
+359 DPADSKDAKG
-370 SKDSGKAGKGAAY
+370 SKDSGKSGKPSPY
-383 QEAPVD
+383 QERYPVKKRD
-389 AEVAVTPKNVR
+389 LVRQSLSLQDSQAEAEVAVTTKNVR
-400 KRKTTHSDLTHGS
+400 KRKTTHSDPTHGS

-424 LGAMIYIGLEFGSF
+424 LGGMIYIGLEFGSF

-505 KESLLEITI
+505 KESLLEITL
-514 YHQKREADPEASS
+514 YHQRGEPDADASS
-527 IAHSIRQHA
+527 IAKSIRQHA
-536 LRHAGTVLRTHTG
+536 LRHAGTVLRTHAG
-549 PNSEFEVLDG
+549 PNEEFEVLDG
-559 EDVLPKNVY
+559 EDLLPANAY
-568 KSDNVLSKLVRNTVD
+568 KTDNVLSKLVRKTVD

-591 GGGGGGDVTSSTTS
+591 GAAAGANANAALTTLLTSTTKPLTS
-605 MPITTT
+605 TITTT
-611 SATMRA
+611 TTT
-617 AYTTPGYQW
+617 TTPRSYFTTPSYQW
-626 HSTTMARKL
+626 QSTTMARKL

-645 TSTMGSSSTTTS
+645 TTTTLGTTPTTPSTTTML
-657 TSTTSTA
+657 A
-664 SSMPSFNSDLSSST
+664 SSPIT
-678 TTSETPFNSLQRIL
+678 TTTTTTTTTETPFRHHFEHSAFTT
-692 SSAAPSLT
+692 AAPNVATDYLT
-700 PIDVAAPTLPAA
+700 STHVAAADLAST
-712 VDGGATFATATAS
+712 TAESVSTSFGTGIAS
-725 ATATSGVSSFLNNL
+725 FFNNL
-739 AASTPSTSVSEL
+739 VSSTPSTTVTTS
-751 TPASSTE
+751 TPSTTTE
-758 SAVNIMNN
+758 NALNVMTN
-766 LFGPGM
+766 LLGPGM
-772 ENSFQTYSDISH
+772 NNFQTYSGISH
-784 EESNGLVAFEN
+784 PESTGVVSFDSL
-795 FESLDNIYPAA
+795 ESLDNIYPAA

-814 NSTACGRIDIMGTIV
+814 NSTACGRVDIMGTIV
-829 YDSAPYLYPFII
+829 YDSAPFLYPFII

-881 AVAMAQ
+881 AVAMAH

-926 QKFSLLAIYLADA
+926 QQFSLLAIYLADA

-946 FAILAIIIGFIR
+946 FAVLAIIIGFIR
-958 VKNLKFRCEEQSSLN
+958 VKNLKFRCEEQSNLN

-987 SVFSIIAGSLK
+987 SIFGVIAGSLK
-998 VLESEP
+998 ALESEP
-1004 SLLVTTTGGVAVFQV
+1004 NLLVMTTSAVAVFQV

-1069 VFANPVQLEFYG
+1069 VFANPVSSYVQLDFYG
-1081 FVPWSIIQRITLPLC
+1081 FVPWSIIQRVTLPLC
-1096 IFHRFHSAVTL
+1096 IFHRFHSAVAL

>member
-41 ESHQVGTVVKL
+41 ESHQL

-75 DFNLDFDDDFPI
+75 DFNLDFDEDFPI
-87 DARRPKNANSPDYNV
+87 DARRPKNAKVCYTFKPNPNKHSFMPAKITVQGTYQTNPITGPI
-102 NELGDV
+102 ELW
-108 GIIGA
+108 
-113 LPYITD
+113 
-119 FFRVGQL
+119 
-126 SGCGLLV
+126 
-133 YFFHRLPVSFPIHVH
+133 
-148 VIQCTATQLLAT
+148 
-160 RDAVFTIVPVTDQCN
+160 
-175 PFFAEPYTLMTRH
+175 
-188 IGTHV
+188 
-193 HREKD
+193 
-198 HPASKTETDTE
+198 
-209 TETMGGGEVKVA
+209 
-221 TVDVEGGD
+221 
-229 NMATLPVS
+229 
-237 RSHTAGSTD
+237 
-246 SAEKNNAA
+246 
-254 NKEMELKNVMPQP
+254 
-267 LQRTSLF
+267 TSLF

-347 QPKEKKAKKTKN
+347 QPKEKKSKKTKN

-536 LRHAGTVLRTHTG
+536 LRHAGTVLRTHAG

-559 EDVLPKNVY
+559 EDLLPKSVY

-591 GGGGGGDVTSSTTS
+591 GGSSSDAADDGTTTASSATTATTTTAAATAASSTR
-605 MPITTT
+605 MP
-611 SATMRA
+611 
-617 AYTTPGYQW
+617 YTTPGYQW

-645 TSTMGSSSTTTS
+645 TSTSTSSSSTTAIPSTISSTTTTTTITTSTSSPSFDFGGGSSSTT
-657 TSTTSTA
+657 
-664 SSMPSFNSDLSSST
+664 
-678 TTSETPFNSLQRIL
+678 SESPFSGLQRIL

-700 PIDVAAPTLPAA
+700 NIDASTLPAA
-712 VDGGATFATATAS
+712 LDGNAGGGGVAS
-725 ATATSGVSSFLNNL
+725 YL
-739 AASTPSTSVSEL
+739 ASTPSGAATTAAV
-751 TPASSTE
+751 SSTTE
-758 SAVNIMNN
+758 GAVNIMNN

-772 ENSFQTYSDISH
+772 ENSFQTYADLSH
-784 EESNGLVAFEN
+784 DDAGGGLVAFEN
-795 FESLDNIYPAA
+795 LESLDNIYPAA

-814 NSTACGRIDIMGTIV
+814 NSTACGRIDIMGSIV

-926 QKFSLLAIYLADA
+926 QQFSLLAIYLADA

-958 VKNLKFRCEEQSSLN
+958 VKNLKFRCEEQSNLN

>member
-1 MQRCPYLHEMRERLL
+1 MQRCPYIHEMRERLL

-28 ERANLLDNRQSAT
+28 ERANLLDNRQSAS
-41 ESHQVGTVVKL
+41 ESNQL

-87 DARRPKNANSPDYNV
+87 DARRPKNA
-102 NELGDV
+102 
-108 GIIGA
+108 
-113 LPYITD
+113 
-119 FFRVGQL
+119 
-126 SGCGLLV
+126 
-133 YFFHRLPVSFPIHVH
+133 
-148 VIQCTATQLLAT
+148 
-160 RDAVFTIVPVTDQCN
+160 
-175 PFFAEPYTLMTRH
+175 
-188 IGTHV
+188 
-193 HREKD
+193 K
-198 HPASKTETDTE
+198 
-209 TETMGGGEVKVA
+209 
-221 TVDVEGGD
+221 
-229 NMATLPVS
+229 
-237 RSHTAGSTD
+237 
-246 SAEKNNAA
+246 
-254 NKEMELKNVMPQP
+254 
-267 LQRTSLF
+267 TSLF

-314 YGTSILFLLYVFC
+314 YGVSILFLLYVFC

-347 QPKEKKAKKTKN
+347 QPKEKKSKKAKN

-370 SKDSGKAGKGAAY
+370 SKDSGKAAKGAAY

-514 YHQKREADPEASS
+514 YHQKNEPEAGASS

-536 LRHAGTVLRTHTG
+536 LRHAGTVLRTHAG

-559 EDVLPKNVY
+559 EDILPKDVY

-591 GGGGGGDVTSSTTS
+591 GGDQAIASTTGG
-605 MPITTT
+605 ITTT
-611 SATMRA
+611 TTTTRA
-617 AYTTPGYQW
+617 PFTTPNYQW

-635 KKFITSTTAA
+635 KKFITSATTAA
-645 TSTMGSSSTTTS
+645 TTAAGSSST
-657 TSTTSTA
+657 A
-664 SSMPSFNSDLSSST
+664 SST
-678 TTSETPFNSLQRIL
+678 TISPTISSTTIPSTTISSTTITSSPTFSPFSPSTTTTTTAAALNLETSGSESPFGGLQRIL
-692 SSAAPSLT
+692 SSAAPPSL
-700 PIDVAAPTLPAA
+700 AP
-712 VDGGATFATATAS
+712 VDGFGSAS
-725 ATATSGVSSFLNNL
+725 AATPTFGSGSGSGLGANAGSFVDSFL
-739 AASTPSTSVSEL
+739 ASTLS
-751 TPASSTE
+751 PASSTE
-758 SAVNIMNN
+758 GSASIMNN
-766 LFGPGM
+766 LFGQGPM
-772 ENSFQTYSDISH
+772 ENSFQTYTDLGH
-784 EESNGLVAFEN
+784 EEATGLVSFEN
-795 FESLDNIYPAA
+795 LESLDNIYPAA

-862 GRMNDEDLEHRLEV
+862 GRMNDEDLEHRLGG

-926 QKFSLLAIYLADA
+926 QQFSLLAIYLADA

-946 FAILAIIIGFIR
+946 FAILAIIVGFIR
-958 VKNLKFRCEEQSSLN
+958 VKNLKFRCEEQSNLN

-1069 VFANPVQLEFYG
+1069 VFANPVSRYVQLEFYG

>member
-1 MQRCPYLHEMRERLL
+1 MSLPKGMQRCPYIHEMRERLL
-16 DQPRETLQLENM
+16 NDQNRESLPLEQM
-28 ERANLLDNRQSAT
+28 ERANLLDNRQSA
-41 ESHQVGTVVKL
+41 EL
-52 QGDGYHTSPAH
+52 QQLHADGYHTSPAH
-63 QRTPLVPHDLGE
+63 QRTPLVPRDLGE

-87 DARRPKNANSPDYNV
+87 DAKRPKNA
-102 NELGDV
+102 
-108 GIIGA
+108 
-113 LPYITD
+113 
-119 FFRVGQL
+119 
-126 SGCGLLV
+126 
-133 YFFHRLPVSFPIHVH
+133 
-148 VIQCTATQLLAT
+148 
-160 RDAVFTIVPVTDQCN
+160 
-175 PFFAEPYTLMTRH
+175 
-188 IGTHV
+188 
-193 HREKD
+193 K
-198 HPASKTETDTE
+198 
-209 TETMGGGEVKVA
+209 
-221 TVDVEGGD
+221 
-229 NMATLPVS
+229 
-237 RSHTAGSTD
+237 
-246 SAEKNNAA
+246 
-254 NKEMELKNVMPQP
+254 
-267 LQRTSLF
+267 TSLF

-281 AILLIVVCIAY
+281 AIILIVVCIAY

-307 ETFFTYL
+307 ESFFTYL
-314 YGTSILFLLYVFC
+314 YGVSILFLLYVFC

-336 NGGNGGSKPKP
+336 NGGNNQPKSP
-347 QPKEKKAKKTKN
+347 KKEKKSKKDK
-359 ADPADSKDAKG
+359 DPADSKDAKG
-370 SKDSGKAGKGAAY
+370 TKDSGKGGKPSPY
-383 QEAPVD
+383 QDSQVE

-505 KESLLEITI
+505 KESLLEITL
-514 YHQKREADPEASS
+514 YHQKRENDPNDSA
-527 IAHSIRQHA
+527 IAQSIRQHA
-536 LRHAGTVLRTHTG
+536 LRHAGTVLRTHNG
-549 PNSEFEVLDG
+549 PNEEFEVLDG
-559 EDVLPKNVY
+559 EDLLPVNAY
-568 KSDNVLSKLVRNTVD
+568 KTDNVLSKLVRKTVD
-583 GISKSLGM
+583 GISKTLGY
-591 GGGGGGDVTSSTTS
+591 GSNEVADLAATTLNT
-605 MPITTT
+605 MTTTTT
-611 SATMRA
+611 STTTRA
-617 AYTTPGYQW
+617 PFTTPSYQW
-626 HSTTMARKL
+626 QSTTMARKL

-645 TSTMGSSSTTTS
+645 TMGTSSSSSSTTT
-657 TSTTSTA
+657 TTPAATTSSSTA
-664 SSMPSFNSDLSSST
+664 MPTTTPLTTTTTTELPYNTYQNLYSSASPLTGESLLSSST
-678 TTSETPFNSLQRIL
+678 AADTTSSLD
-692 SSAAPSLT
+692 SSSLASS
-700 PIDVAAPTLPAA
+700 V
-712 VDGGATFATATAS
+712 ATF
-725 ATATSGVSSFLNNL
+725 FNNL
-739 AASTPSTSVSEL
+739 ISSTPSPT
-751 TPASSTE
+751 TTTTTAATTTTTIAAKTTE
-758 SAVNIMNN
+758 NSLNLINN
-766 LFGPGM
+766 LM
-772 ENSFQTYSDISH
+772 ENSFQTYSGISH
-784 EESNGLVAFEN
+784 PESSSIMSFEN
-795 FESLDNIYPAA
+795 YENLDNIYPAA
-806 LSSNIGTL
+806 LSSNVGTL
-814 NSTACGRIDIMGTIV
+814 NSSACGRIDIMGTIV

-862 GRMNDEDLEHRLEV
+862 GRLSDDDLEHRLEV

-905 GLLLLVGALICL
+905 GLLLLVGAMISL

-926 QKFSLLAIYLADA
+926 QQFSLLAIYLADA
-939 SHCILMA
+939 SHCILMV

-958 VKNLKFRCEEQSSLN
+958 VKNLKFRCEEQSNLN

-987 SVFSIIAGSLK
+987 SVFSVISGSLK

-1004 SLLVTTTGGVAVFQV
+1004 SLLVTTTSGVAVFQV

-1069 VFANPVQLEFYG
+1069 VFANPVQLDFYG
-1081 FVPWSIIQRITLPLC
+1081 FVPWAIIQRVTLPLC

>member
-87 DARRPKNANSPDYNV
+87 DVRRPKNAKVCYTFKPNPNKHSFMPAKITVQGTYQTNPITGPI
-102 NELGDV
+102 ELW
-108 GIIGA
+108 
-113 LPYITD
+113 
-119 FFRVGQL
+119 
-126 SGCGLLV
+126 
-133 YFFHRLPVSFPIHVH
+133 
-148 VIQCTATQLLAT
+148 
-160 RDAVFTIVPVTDQCN
+160 
-175 PFFAEPYTLMTRH
+175 
-188 IGTHV
+188 
-193 HREKD
+193 
-198 HPASKTETDTE
+198 
-209 TETMGGGEVKVA
+209 
-221 TVDVEGGD
+221 
-229 NMATLPVS
+229 
-237 RSHTAGSTD
+237 
-246 SAEKNNAA
+246 
-254 NKEMELKNVMPQP
+254 
-267 LQRTSLF
+267 TSLF

-347 QPKEKKAKKTKN
+347 QPKEKKSKKTKN

-370 SKDSGKAGKGAAY
+370 SKDSGKAAKGAAY

-466 MYFIFMNARLN
+466 MYFIFMNARTRPPFQLN

-514 YHQKREADPEASS
+514 YHQKREADPDASS

-536 LRHAGTVLRTHTG
+536 LRHAGTVLRTHAG

-559 EDVLPKNVY
+559 EDLLPKNVY

-591 GGGGGGDVTSSTTS
+591 GGSSSDVTSTALPSTIL
-605 MPITTT
+605 PTTT
-611 SATMRA
+611 TTTTTRLP
-617 AYTTPGYQW
+617 YTTPGYQW

-645 TSTMGSSSTTTS
+645 TSTVGSSSSSSSSSSTAFPSTISTSTMTTS
-657 TSTTSTA
+657 TTIASNSPSSSIPFDLSTTSE
-664 SSMPSFNSDLSSST
+664 S
-678 TTSETPFNSLQRIL
+678 PFSGLQRIL
-692 SSAAPSLT
+692 SSAASAASSSSST
-700 PIDVAAPTLPAA
+700 PIDVADSTLPAA
-712 VDGGATFATATAS
+712 ANADGGAGS
-725 ATATSGVSSFLNNL
+725 VSSFLNNL
-739 AASTPSTSVSEL
+739 AAASTPSTAATAATATAAAAVS
-751 TPASSTE
+751 SSTE
-758 SAVNIMNN
+758 GAVNIMNN

-772 ENSFQTYSDISH
+772 ENSFQTYSDLSH
-784 EESNGLVAFEN
+784 DEASAGGGLVAFEN
-795 FESLDNIYPAA
+795 LESLDSIYPAA

-926 QKFSLLAIYLADA
+926 QQFSLLAIYLADA

-958 VKNLKFRCEEQSSLN
+958 VKNLKFRCEEQSNLN

-1069 VFANPVQLEFYG
+1069 VFANPVSRYVQLEFYG

>member
-41 ESHQVGTVVKL
+41 ESNQL

-87 DARRPKNANSPDYNV
+87 DARRPKNAKVCYTFKPNPNKHSFMPAKITVQGTYQTNPITGPI
-102 NELGDV
+102 ELW
-108 GIIGA
+108 
-113 LPYITD
+113 
-119 FFRVGQL
+119 
-126 SGCGLLV
+126 
-133 YFFHRLPVSFPIHVH
+133 
-148 VIQCTATQLLAT
+148 
-160 RDAVFTIVPVTDQCN
+160 
-175 PFFAEPYTLMTRH
+175 
-188 IGTHV
+188 
-193 HREKD
+193 
-198 HPASKTETDTE
+198 
-209 TETMGGGEVKVA
+209 
-221 TVDVEGGD
+221 
-229 NMATLPVS
+229 
-237 RSHTAGSTD
+237 
-246 SAEKNNAA
+246 
-254 NKEMELKNVMPQP
+254 
-267 LQRTSLF
+267 TSLF

-347 QPKEKKAKKTKN
+347 PAKEKKSKKTKN

-466 MYFIFMNARLN
+466 MYFIFMNARTRPPFQLN

-514 YHQKREADPEASS
+514 YHQKREADPDASS

-536 LRHAGTVLRTHTG
+536 LRHAGTVLRTHSG
-549 PNSEFEVLDG
+549 PNTEFEVLDG

-591 GGGGGGDVTSSTTS
+591 GGDITSTSTTS
-605 MPITTT
+605 TTT
-611 SATMRA
+611 TTTRA
-617 AYTTPGYQW
+617 PYTTPGYQW

-645 TSTMGSSSTTTS
+645 TSTIGSSSSSTSTASSTTTS
-657 TSTTSTA
+657 TTTSTTGLPFGSAATAADAA
-664 SSMPSFNSDLSSST
+664 S
-678 TTSETPFNSLQRIL
+678 TTSETPFNSLERIL
-692 SSAAPSLT
+692 SSVAPSSQS
-700 PIDVAAPTLPAA
+700 PVDVSASTLPA
-712 VDGGATFATATAS
+712 
-725 ATATSGVSSFLNNL
+725 ATSGVSSFIDNL
-739 AASTPSTSVSEL
+739 VSSSTAPSPTLGAST
-751 TPASSTE
+751 TE

-772 ENSFQTYSDISH
+772 ENSFQTYSDLSH
-784 EESNGLVAFEN
+784 EESNGLIAFEN
-795 FESLDNIYPAA
+795 LESLDNIYPAA

-862 GRMNDEDLEHRLEV
+862 GRLNDEDLEHRLEV

-926 QKFSLLAIYLADA
+926 QQFSLLAIYLADA

-946 FAILAIIIGFIR
+946 FAILAIIVGFIR
-958 VKNLKFRCEEQSSLN
+958 VKNLKFRCEEQSNLN

-1069 VFANPVQLEFYG
+1069 VFANPVSRYVQLDFYG

>member
-1 MQRCPYLHEMRERLL
+1 MQRCPYIHEMRERLL

-28 ERANLLDNRQSAT
+28 ERANLLDNRQSAS
-41 ESHQVGTVVKL
+41 ESNQVGTVVKL

-87 DARRPKNANSPDYNV
+87 DARRPKNA
-102 NELGDV
+102 
-108 GIIGA
+108 
-113 LPYITD
+113 
-119 FFRVGQL
+119 
-126 SGCGLLV
+126 
-133 YFFHRLPVSFPIHVH
+133 
-148 VIQCTATQLLAT
+148 
-160 RDAVFTIVPVTDQCN
+160 
-175 PFFAEPYTLMTRH
+175 
-188 IGTHV
+188 
-193 HREKD
+193 K
-198 HPASKTETDTE
+198 
-209 TETMGGGEVKVA
+209 
-221 TVDVEGGD
+221 
-229 NMATLPVS
+229 
-237 RSHTAGSTD
+237 
-246 SAEKNNAA
+246 
-254 NKEMELKNVMPQP
+254 
-267 LQRTSLF
+267 TSLF

-314 YGTSILFLLYVFC
+314 YGVSILFLLYVFC

-336 NGGNGGSKPKP
+336 NGGNGNGNGSKPKP
-347 QPKEKKAKKTKN
+347 QPKEKKSKKAKN
-359 ADPADSKDAKG
+359 ADPADSKEAKG
-370 SKDSGKAGKGAAY
+370 SKDSGKAAVKGAAY

-400 KRKTTHSDLTHGS
+400 KRKTTHSDPTHGS

-466 MYFIFMNARLN
+466 MYFIFMNARTRPPFQLN

-514 YHQKREADPEASS
+514 WHQKNEADPEASS
-527 IAHSIRQHA
+527 IAHSVRQHA

-559 EDVLPKNVY
+559 EDLLPKDVY

-591 GGGGGGDVTSSTTS
+591 GGDVASSTASSIVSSTT
-605 MPITTT
+605 T
-611 SATMRA
+611 RA
-617 AYTTPGYQW
+617 PYTTAGYQW

-635 KKFITSTTAA
+635 KKFITSATTAA
-645 TSTMGSSSTTTS
+645 TTTGGSPSTIASTTTTFGTTTTTTTSPLTTTTAIPISAGSTATDAISSTT
-657 TSTTSTA
+657 
-664 SSMPSFNSDLSSST
+664 
-678 TTSETPFNSLQRIL
+678 SESPFSGLQRLL

-700 PIDVAAPTLPAA
+700 PVDGSASSALPAA
-712 VDGGATFATATAS
+712 ATGS
-725 ATATSGVSSFLNNL
+725 VSSFFNSF
-739 AASTPSTSVSEL
+739 AASTPSTSIG
-751 TPASSTE
+751 AASTE
-758 SAVNIMNN
+758 GPVNIMNN

-784 EESNGLVAFEN
+784 EESSGGLVAFEN
-795 FESLDNIYPAA
+795 LESLDSIYPAA

-926 QKFSLLAIYLADA
+926 QQFSLLAIYLADA

-946 FAILAIIIGFIR
+946 FAILAIIVGFIR
-958 VKNLKFRCEEQSSLN
+958 VKNLKFRCEEQSNLN

-1069 VFANPVQLEFYG
+1069 VFANPVSRYVQLDFYG

>member
-1 MQRCPYLHEMRERLL
+1 MQRCPYIHEMRERLL
-16 DQPRETLQLENM
+16 NDQPRESLPLEHM
-28 ERANLLDNRQSAT
+28 ERANLLDNRQSA
-41 ESHQVGTVVKL
+41 ESQQVGTIVKL
-52 QGDGYHTSPAH
+52 HADGYHTSPAH
-63 QRTPLVPHDLGE
+63 QRTPLVPRDLGE

-87 DARRPKNANSPDYNV
+87 DAKRPKNANNHSSS
-102 NELGDV
+102 LS
-108 GIIGA
+108 
-113 LPYITD
+113 
-119 FFRVGQL
+119 QL
-126 SGCGLLV
+126 NST
-133 YFFHRLPVSFPIHVH
+133 
-148 VIQCTATQLLAT
+148 TATRPT
-160 RDAVFTIVPVTDQCN
+160 
-175 PFFAEPYTLMTRH
+175 
-188 IGTHV
+188 
-193 HREKD
+193 
-198 HPASKTETDTE
+198 PAQPS
-209 TETMGGGEVKVA
+209 
-221 TVDVEGGD
+221 
-229 NMATLPVS
+229 P
-237 RSHTAGSTD
+237 
-246 SAEKNNAA
+246 
-254 NKEMELKNVMPQP
+254 LK
-267 LQRTSLF
+267 RTSLF

-281 AILLIVVCIAY
+281 AIILIVVCIAY

-307 ETFFTYL
+307 ESFFTYL
-314 YGTSILFLLYVFC
+314 YGVSILFLLYVFC

-336 NGGNGGSKPKP
+336 NGGNNKPKSP
-347 QPKEKKAKKTKN
+347 PKEKKSKKKQ
-359 ADPADSKDAKG
+359 ADPTDSKDTKG
-370 SKDSGKAGKGAAY
+370 PKDTGKGGKPSPY
-383 QEAPVD
+383 QERYPVKKRDLVRQSLIQTQDSQVD

-400 KRKTTHSDLTHGS
+400 KRKTTHSDPTHGS

-489 MHVVATNIC
+489 MHVVATNLC

-505 KESLLEITI
+505 KESLLEITL
-514 YHQKREADPEASS
+514 YHQRREIEAEDSS
-527 IAHSIRQHA
+527 IAQSIRQHA
-536 LRHAGTVLRTHTG
+536 LRHAGTVLRTHIG
-549 PNSEFEVLDG
+549 PNEEFEVLDG
-559 EDVLPKNVY
+559 EDLLPVNAY
-568 KSDNVLSKLVRNTVD
+568 KTDNVLSKFVRKTVNGLTKTL
-583 GISKSLGM
+583 GISSNEVSDL
-591 GGGGGGDVTSSTTS
+591 TSSVIVGTS
-605 MPITTT
+605 TLPTTT
-611 SATMRA
+611 TTTTTTRMPF
-617 AYTTPGYQW
+617 TTPNYYQHHQW

-645 TSTMGSSSTTTS
+645 TTTSLGTTSTTAPMPSTSAVTLGAETTTTTTELPLSTFQHSMSTASYKGAENLLASVASTAAPTTASASIESSPSIASSLATFFSNLISSTPSSPTTNTVTSTATIATTTSSIPSSTTRN
-657 TSTTSTA
+657 A
-664 SSMPSFNSDLSSST
+664 LSFMS
-678 TTSETPFNSLQRIL
+678 
-692 SSAAPSLT
+692 
-700 PIDVAAPTLPAA
+700 
-712 VDGGATFATATAS
+712 
-725 ATATSGVSSFLNNL
+725 NL
-739 AASTPSTSVSEL
+739 
-751 TPASSTE
+751 
-758 SAVNIMNN
+758 
-766 LFGPGM
+766 M
-772 ENSFQTYSDISH
+772 ENSFQTYSGISH
-784 EESNGLVAFEN
+784 PESTGLVLHEN
-795 FESLDNIYPAA
+795 YENLDNIYPAA
-806 LSSNIGTL
+806 LSSNVGTL
-814 NSTACGRIDIMGTIV
+814 NSTACGRVDIMGTIV

-862 GRMNDEDLEHRLEV
+862 GRLNDDDLEHRLEV

-926 QKFSLLAIYLADA
+926 QQFSLLAIYLADA

-946 FAILAIIIGFIR
+946 FAILAIIVGFFR
-958 VKNLKFRCEEQSSLN
+958 VKNLKFRCEEQSNLN

-987 SVFSIIAGSLK
+987 SVFSVISGSLK
-998 VLESEP
+998 FLESEP
-1004 SLLVTTTGGVAVFQV
+1004 HLLVTTTSAVAVLQV

-1069 VFANPVQLEFYG
+1069 VFANPVSRYVQLDFYG
-1081 FVPWSIIQRITLPLC
+1081 FVPWSIIQRVTLPLC

>member
-41 ESHQVGTVVKL
+41 ESNQVGTVVKL

-87 DARRPKNANSPDYNV
+87 DARRPKNANGN
-102 NELGDV
+102 
-108 GIIGA
+108 
-113 LPYITD
+113 
-119 FFRVGQL
+119 
-126 SGCGLLV
+126 
-133 YFFHRLPVSFPIHVH
+133 
-148 VIQCTATQLLAT
+148 
-160 RDAVFTIVPVTDQCN
+160 
-175 PFFAEPYTLMTRH
+175 
-188 IGTHV
+188 
-193 HREKD
+193 
-198 HPASKTETDTE
+198 HPQVLTK
-209 TETMGGGEVKVA
+209 
-221 TVDVEGGD
+221 
-229 NMATLPVS
+229 
-237 RSHTAGSTD
+237 
-246 SAEKNNAA
+246 
-254 NKEMELKNVMPQP
+254 PQK
-267 LQRTSLF
+267 RTSLF

-347 QPKEKKAKKTKN
+347 PAKEKKSKKTKN

-466 MYFIFMNARLN
+466 MYFIFMNARTRPPFQLN

-514 YHQKREADPEASS
+514 YHQKREADPDASS

-536 LRHAGTVLRTHTG
+536 LRHAGTVLRTHSG
-549 PNSEFEVLDG
+549 PNTEFEVLDG

-591 GGGGGGDVTSSTTS
+591 GGDITSTSTTS
-605 MPITTT
+605 TTT
-611 SATMRA
+611 TTTRA
-617 AYTTPGYQW
+617 PYTTPGYQW

-645 TSTMGSSSTTTS
+645 TSTIGSSSSSTSTASSTTTS
-657 TSTTSTA
+657 TTTSTTGLPFGSAATAADAA
-664 SSMPSFNSDLSSST
+664 S
-678 TTSETPFNSLQRIL
+678 TTSETPFNSLERIL
-692 SSAAPSLT
+692 SSVAPSSQS
-700 PIDVAAPTLPAA
+700 PVDVSASTLPA
-712 VDGGATFATATAS
+712 
-725 ATATSGVSSFLNNL
+725 ATSGVSSFIDNL
-739 AASTPSTSVSEL
+739 VSSSTAPSPTLGAST
-751 TPASSTE
+751 TE

-772 ENSFQTYSDISH
+772 ENSFQTYSDLSH
-784 EESNGLVAFEN
+784 EESNGLIAFEN
-795 FESLDNIYPAA
+795 LESLDNIYPAA

-862 GRMNDEDLEHRLEV
+862 GRLNDEDLEHRLEV

-926 QKFSLLAIYLADA
+926 QQFSLLAIYLADA

-946 FAILAIIIGFIR
+946 FAILAIIVGFIR
-958 VKNLKFRCEEQSSLN
+958 VKNLKFRCEEQSNLN

-1069 VFANPVQLEFYG
+1069 VFANPVSRYVQLDFYG

>member
-1 MQRCPYLHEMRERLL
+1 
-16 DQPRETLQLENM
+16 
-28 ERANLLDNRQSAT
+28 
-41 ESHQVGTVVKL
+41 
-52 QGDGYHTSPAH
+52 
-63 QRTPLVPHDLGE
+63 
-75 DFNLDFDDDFPI
+75 
-87 DARRPKNANSPDYNV
+87 
-102 NELGDV
+102 
-108 GIIGA
+108 
-113 LPYITD
+113 
-119 FFRVGQL
+119 
-126 SGCGLLV
+126 
-133 YFFHRLPVSFPIHVH
+133 
-148 VIQCTATQLLAT
+148 
-160 RDAVFTIVPVTDQCN
+160 
-175 PFFAEPYTLMTRH
+175 
-188 IGTHV
+188 
-193 HREKD
+193 
-198 HPASKTETDTE
+198 
-209 TETMGGGEVKVA
+209 MGNGGEVKVA

-237 RSHTAGSTD
+237 RSHTTGSTD

-281 AILLIVVCIAY
+281 AIILIVVCIAY

-307 ETFFTYL
+307 ESFFTYL
-314 YGTSILFLLYVFC
+314 YGVSILFLLYVFC

-336 NGGNGGSKPKP
+336 NGGNNQPKSP
-347 QPKEKKAKKTKN
+347 KKEKKSKKKEK
-359 ADPADSKDAKG
+359 DPADSKDAKG
-370 SKDSGKAGKGAAY
+370 SKDSGKSGKPSPY
-383 QEAPVD
+383 QDTQVD
-389 AEVAVTPKNVR
+389 AEVAVTPKNTR

-505 KESLLEITI
+505 KESLLEITL
-514 YHQKREADPEASS
+514 YHQRRESDPNESS
-527 IAHSIRQHA
+527 IGQSIRQHA
-536 LRHAGTVLRTHTG
+536 LRHAGTVLRTHYG
-549 PNSEFEVLDG
+549 PNEEFEVLDG
-559 EDVLPKNVY
+559 EDLLPKNAY
-568 KSDNVLSKLVRNTVD
+568 TTNGALSKMLAKTVD
-583 GISKSLGM
+583 GISKTLGM
-591 GGGGGGDVTSSTTS
+591 GSNEIADVVTTTTTTTARPAFTTPSYQWQSTTV
-605 MPITTT
+605 
-611 SATMRA
+611 
-617 AYTTPGYQW
+617 
-626 HSTTMARKL
+626 ARKL

-645 TSTMGSSSTTTS
+645 ATMGTSPTTTS
-657 TSTTSTA
+657 T
-664 SSMPSFNSDLSSST
+664 T
-678 TTSETPFNSLQRIL
+678 TTTTTTALPITSPLATTTTTELPFNSYQHLYTTTA
-692 SSAAPSLT
+692 S
-700 PIDVAAPTLPAA
+700 PAA
-712 VDGGATFATATAS
+712 AMAAAADH
-725 ATATSGVSSFLNNL
+725 L
-739 AASTPSTSVSEL
+739 AASNGGASEAAATAASSFDSSHVASSVASFFSSLISSTPSPITTTTTNNPITVS
-751 TPASSTE
+751 SSMTDKATE
-758 SAVNIMNN
+758 NSFGLINN
-766 LFGPGM
+766 LM
-772 ENSFQTYSDISH
+772 ENSFQTFSGISH
-784 EESNGLVAFEN
+784 PEAASIVTFEN
-795 FESLDNIYPAA
+795 YENLDNIYPAA
-806 LSSNIGTL
+806 LSSNVGTL
-814 NSTACGRIDIMGTIV
+814 NSTACGRVDIMGTIV

-862 GRMNDEDLEHRLEV
+862 GRMNDDDLEHRLEV

-926 QKFSLLAIYLADA
+926 QQFSLLAIYLADA
-939 SHCILMA
+939 SHCILMV

-958 VKNLKFRCEEQSSLN
+958 VKNLKFRCEEQSNLN

-987 SVFSIIAGSLK
+987 SVFSVISGSLK
-998 VLESEP
+998 VLEHEP
-1004 SLLVTTTGGVAVFQV
+1004 SLLVTTTSAVAVLQV

-1059 FAIYTFEAQK
+1059 FAIYTFDAQK
-1069 VFANPVQLEFYG
+1069 VYANPVSRYVQLDFYG
-1081 FVPWSIIQRITLPLC
+1081 FVPWAIIQRVTLPLC

>member
-41 ESHQVGTVVKL
+41 ESNQL

-87 DARRPKNANSPDYNV
+87 DARRPKNA
-102 NELGDV
+102 
-108 GIIGA
+108 
-113 LPYITD
+113 
-119 FFRVGQL
+119 
-126 SGCGLLV
+126 
-133 YFFHRLPVSFPIHVH
+133 
-148 VIQCTATQLLAT
+148 
-160 RDAVFTIVPVTDQCN
+160 
-175 PFFAEPYTLMTRH
+175 
-188 IGTHV
+188 
-193 HREKD
+193 K
-198 HPASKTETDTE
+198 
-209 TETMGGGEVKVA
+209 
-221 TVDVEGGD
+221 
-229 NMATLPVS
+229 
-237 RSHTAGSTD
+237 
-246 SAEKNNAA
+246 
-254 NKEMELKNVMPQP
+254 
-267 LQRTSLF
+267 TSLF

-347 QPKEKKAKKTKN
+347 PAKEKKSKKTKN

-514 YHQKREADPEASS
+514 YHQKREADPDASS

-536 LRHAGTVLRTHTG
+536 LRHAGTVLRTHSG
-549 PNSEFEVLDG
+549 PNTEFEVLDG

-591 GGGGGGDVTSSTTS
+591 GGDITSTSTTS
-605 MPITTT
+605 TTT
-611 SATMRA
+611 TTTRA
-617 AYTTPGYQW
+617 PYTTPGYQW

-645 TSTMGSSSTTTS
+645 TSTIGSSSSSTSTASSTTTS
-657 TSTTSTA
+657 TTTSTTGLPFGSAATAADAA
-664 SSMPSFNSDLSSST
+664 S
-678 TTSETPFNSLQRIL
+678 TTSETPFNSLERIL
-692 SSAAPSLT
+692 SSVAPSSQS
-700 PIDVAAPTLPAA
+700 PVDVSASTLPA
-712 VDGGATFATATAS
+712 
-725 ATATSGVSSFLNNL
+725 ATSGVSSFIDNL
-739 AASTPSTSVSEL
+739 VSSSTAPSPTLGAST
-751 TPASSTE
+751 TE

-772 ENSFQTYSDISH
+772 ENSFQTYSDLSH
-784 EESNGLVAFEN
+784 EESNGLIAFEN
-795 FESLDNIYPAA
+795 LESLDNIYPAA

-862 GRMNDEDLEHRLEV
+862 GRLNDEDLEHRLEV

-926 QKFSLLAIYLADA
+926 QQFSLLAIYLADA

-946 FAILAIIIGFIR
+946 FAILAIIVGFIR
-958 VKNLKFRCEEQSSLN
+958 VKNLKFRCEEQSNLN

-1069 VFANPVQLEFYG
+1069 VFANPVSRYVQLDFYG

>member
-1 MQRCPYLHEMRERLL
+1 MQRCPYIHEMRERLL
-16 DQPRETLQLENM
+16 DQPRETPQLENM
-28 ERANLLDNRQSAT
+28 ERATLLDNRQSAS
-41 ESHQVGTVVKL
+41 ESNQL

-87 DARRPKNANSPDYNV
+87 DARRPKNAKVCYTFKPNPNKFSFMPAKITVQGTYETNPITGPI
-102 NELGDV
+102 ELW
-108 GIIGA
+108 
-113 LPYITD
+113 
-119 FFRVGQL
+119 
-126 SGCGLLV
+126 
-133 YFFHRLPVSFPIHVH
+133 
-148 VIQCTATQLLAT
+148 
-160 RDAVFTIVPVTDQCN
+160 
-175 PFFAEPYTLMTRH
+175 
-188 IGTHV
+188 
-193 HREKD
+193 
-198 HPASKTETDTE
+198 
-209 TETMGGGEVKVA
+209 
-221 TVDVEGGD
+221 
-229 NMATLPVS
+229 
-237 RSHTAGSTD
+237 
-246 SAEKNNAA
+246 
-254 NKEMELKNVMPQP
+254 
-267 LQRTSLF
+267 TSLF

-314 YGTSILFLLYVFC
+314 YGVSILFLLYVFC

-347 QPKEKKAKKTKN
+347 QPKEKKSKKAKN
-359 ADPADSKDAKG
+359 ADPADSKEAKG
-370 SKDSGKAGKGAAY
+370 SKDSGKAAKGAAY
-383 QEAPVD
+383 QHTMAKFLEAPVD

-514 YHQKREADPEASS
+514 YHQKHEPEAGASS

-536 LRHAGTVLRTHTG
+536 LRHAGTVLRTHAG

-559 EDVLPKNVY
+559 EDLLPKDGY
-568 KSDNVLSKLVRNTVD
+568 KGDNVLSKLVRNTVN

-591 GGGGGGDVTSSTTS
+591 GGDQVVASTT
-605 MPITTT
+605 TTT
-611 SATMRA
+611 TRA
-617 AYTTPGYQW
+617 PFTTPNYQW

-635 KKFITSTTAA
+635 KKFITSATTAA
-645 TSTMGSSSTTTS
+645 TTAAGSSSS
-657 TSTTSTA
+657 T
-664 SSMPSFNSDLSSST
+664 SST
-678 TTSETPFNSLQRIL
+678 TISPTTSSTTIPPTTSSTTISPSTTFNPFSTTAALNLETSGSDSPFGGLQRVL
-692 SSAAPSLT
+692 SSAAPPSL
-700 PIDVAAPTLPAA
+700 AP
-712 VDGGATFATATAS
+712 VDGFGSAATPTPV
-725 ATATSGVSSFLNNL
+725 SGPGSFVDSFL
-739 AASTPSTSVSEL
+739 ASTLS
-751 TPASSTE
+751 PASSTE
-758 SAVNIMNN
+758 GSASIMNN
-766 LFGPGM
+766 LFGQGPM
-772 ENSFQTYSDISH
+772 ENSFQTYTDLGH
-784 EESNGLVAFEN
+784 EEATGLVSFEN
-795 FESLDNIYPAA
+795 LESLDNIYPAA

-926 QKFSLLAIYLADA
+926 QQFSLLAIYLADA

-946 FAILAIIIGFIR
+946 FAILAIIVGFIR
-958 VKNLKFRCEEQSSLN
+958 VKNLKFRCEEQSNLN

-1069 VFANPVQLEFYG
+1069 VFANPVSRYVQLEFYG

>member
-1 MQRCPYLHEMRERLL
+1 M
-16 DQPRETLQLENM
+16 NF
-28 ERANLLDNRQSAT
+28 N
-41 ESHQVGTVVKL
+41 KL
-52 QGDGYHTSPAH
+52 
-63 QRTPLVPHDLGE
+63 
-75 DFNLDFDDDFPI
+75 
-87 DARRPKNANSPDYNV
+87 K
-102 NELGDV
+102 
-108 GIIGA
+108 
-113 LPYITD
+113 
-119 FFRVGQL
+119 
-126 SGCGLLV
+126 
-133 YFFHRLPVSFPIHVH
+133 
-148 VIQCTATQLLAT
+148 
-160 RDAVFTIVPVTDQCN
+160 
-175 PFFAEPYTLMTRH
+175 
-188 IGTHV
+188 
-193 HREKD
+193 
-198 HPASKTETDTE
+198 
-209 TETMGGGEVKVA
+209 
-221 TVDVEGGD
+221 
-229 NMATLPVS
+229 
-237 RSHTAGSTD
+237 
-246 SAEKNNAA
+246 
-254 NKEMELKNVMPQP
+254 
-267 LQRTSLF
+267 TSLF

-281 AILLIVVCIAY
+281 AIILIVVCIAY

-314 YGTSILFLLYVFC
+314 YGASILFLLYVFC

-336 NGGNGGSKPKP
+336 NGGGNKPKSP
-347 QPKEKKAKKTKN
+347 PKEKKSKKKSP
-359 ADPADSKDAKG
+359 DPADSKDAKG
-370 SKDSGKAGKGAAY
+370 SKDSGKSSKPSPY
-383 QEAPVD
+383 QDSQVEA
-389 AEVAVTPKNVR
+389 EIAVTPKNMR
-400 KRKTTHSDLTHGS
+400 KRKTTHSDPTHGS

-514 YHQKREADPEASS
+514 YHQRRGPEPEDSPIS
-527 IAHSIRQHA
+527 QSIRQHA
-536 LRHAGTVLRTHTG
+536 LRHAGTVLRTHAG
-549 PNSEFEVLDG
+549 PNEEFEVLDG
-559 EDVLPKNVY
+559 EDLLPANTY
-568 KSDNVLSKLVRNTVD
+568 KTDNVLSKLVRKTVD

-591 GGGGGGDVTSSTTS
+591 GSNDDELTTALLTSTT
-605 MPITTT
+605 TTT
-611 SATMRA
+611 RIP
-617 AYTTPGYQW
+617 YTTPGYQW

-635 KKFITSTTAA
+635 KKFISSTTAA
-645 TSTMGSSSTTTS
+645 TTTSLGTTASTTT
-657 TSTTSTA
+657 
-664 SSMPSFNSDLSSST
+664 T
-678 TTSETPFNSLQRIL
+678 TTTTESPFNSFHRTF
-692 SSAAPSLT
+692 STAA
-700 PIDVAAPTLPAA
+700 
-712 VDGGATFATATAS
+712 ATAADELSAS
-725 ATATSGVSSFLNNL
+725 TGNNAGYTTATETTAASTLSPTSITAGIASFFNNL
-739 AASTPSTSVSEL
+739 VSSTPSTTTTTF
-751 TPASSTE
+751 TPSTTTE
-758 SAVNIMNN
+758 NTVNIMNN

-772 ENSFQTYSDISH
+772 ENSFQTYSGISH
-784 EESNGLVAFEN
+784 PESNGIVSFEN
-795 FESLDNIYPAA
+795 LESLDNIYPAA
-806 LSSNIGTL
+806 LSSNIATL
-814 NSTACGRIDIMGTIV
+814 NATACGRVDIMGTIV

-862 GRMNDEDLEHRLEV
+862 GRLNDEDLEHRLEV

-926 QKFSLLAIYLADA
+926 QQFSLLAIYLADA

-958 VKNLKFRCEEQSSLN
+958 VKNLKFRCEEQSNLN

-987 SVFSIIAGSLK
+987 SVFSVIAGSLK
-998 VLESEP
+998 AFESEP
-1004 SLLVTTTGGVAVFQV
+1004 NLLVTTTGGVAVFQV

-1069 VFANPVQLEFYG
+1069 VFANPVQLDFYG
-1081 FVPWSIIQRITLPLC
+1081 FVPWSIIQRVTLPLC

>member
-41 ESHQVGTVVKL
+41 ESNQL

-87 DARRPKNANSPDYNV
+87 DARRPKNAKVCYTFKPNPNKHSFMPAKITVQGTYQTNPITGPI
-102 NELGDV
+102 ELW
-108 GIIGA
+108 
-113 LPYITD
+113 
-119 FFRVGQL
+119 
-126 SGCGLLV
+126 
-133 YFFHRLPVSFPIHVH
+133 
-148 VIQCTATQLLAT
+148 
-160 RDAVFTIVPVTDQCN
+160 
-175 PFFAEPYTLMTRH
+175 
-188 IGTHV
+188 
-193 HREKD
+193 
-198 HPASKTETDTE
+198 
-209 TETMGGGEVKVA
+209 
-221 TVDVEGGD
+221 
-229 NMATLPVS
+229 
-237 RSHTAGSTD
+237 
-246 SAEKNNAA
+246 
-254 NKEMELKNVMPQP
+254 
-267 LQRTSLF
+267 TSLF

-347 QPKEKKAKKTKN
+347 PAKEKKSKKTKN

-514 YHQKREADPEASS
+514 YHQKREADPDASS

-536 LRHAGTVLRTHTG
+536 LRHAGTVLRTHSG
-549 PNSEFEVLDG
+549 PNTEFEVLDG

-591 GGGGGGDVTSSTTS
+591 GGDISSTSTTS
-605 MPITTT
+605 TTT
-611 SATMRA
+611 TTTRA
-617 AYTTPGYQW
+617 PYTTPGYQW

-645 TSTMGSSSTTTS
+645 TSTIGSSSSSSSSSTSTASSTITSTTTS
-657 TSTTSTA
+657 TTGLPFGSAATA
-664 SSMPSFNSDLSSST
+664 ADAAS
-678 TTSETPFNSLQRIL
+678 TTSETPFNSLERIL
-692 SSAAPSLT
+692 SSVAPSSQS
-700 PIDVAAPTLPAA
+700 PVDVSASTLPA
-712 VDGGATFATATAS
+712 
-725 ATATSGVSSFLNNL
+725 ATSGVSSFIDNL
-739 AASTPSTSVSEL
+739 VSSSTAPSPTTLGAST
-751 TPASSTE
+751 TE

-772 ENSFQTYSDISH
+772 ENSFQTYSDLSH
-784 EESNGLVAFEN
+784 EESNGLIAFEN
-795 FESLDNIYPAA
+795 LESLDNIYPAA

-862 GRMNDEDLEHRLEV
+862 GRLNDEDLEHRLEV

-926 QKFSLLAIYLADA
+926 QQFSLLAIYLADA

-946 FAILAIIIGFIR
+946 FAILAIIVGFIR
-958 VKNLKFRCEEQSSLN
+958 VKNLKFRCEEQSNLN

-1069 VFANPVQLEFYG
+1069 VFANPVQLDFYG

>member
-1 MQRCPYLHEMRERLL
+1 MQRCPYIHEMRERLL

-28 ERANLLDNRQSAT
+28 ERANLLDNRQSAS
-41 ESHQVGTVVKL
+41 ESNQVGTVVKL

-87 DARRPKNANSPDYNV
+87 DARRPKNAND
-102 NELGDV
+102 
-108 GIIGA
+108 
-113 LPYITD
+113 
-119 FFRVGQL
+119 
-126 SGCGLLV
+126 
-133 YFFHRLPVSFPIHVH
+133 
-148 VIQCTATQLLAT
+148 
-160 RDAVFTIVPVTDQCN
+160 
-175 PFFAEPYTLMTRH
+175 
-188 IGTHV
+188 
-193 HREKD
+193 K
-198 HPASKTETDTE
+198 HPAVLT
-209 TETMGGGEVKVA
+209 
-221 TVDVEGGD
+221 
-229 NMATLPVS
+229 
-237 RSHTAGSTD
+237 R
-246 SAEKNNAA
+246 
-254 NKEMELKNVMPQP
+254 PQ
-267 LQRTSLF
+267 QRTSLF

-314 YGTSILFLLYVFC
+314 YGVSILFLLYVFC

-347 QPKEKKAKKTKN
+347 QPKEKKSKKAKN

-370 SKDSGKAGKGAAY
+370 SKDSGKAAKGAAY
-383 QEAPVD
+383 QHTLAKFLEAPVD

-424 LGAMIYIGLEFGSF
+424 LGGMIYIGLEFGSF

-514 YHQKREADPEASS
+514 YHQKNEPEAGASS

-536 LRHAGTVLRTHTG
+536 LRHAGTVLRTHAG

-559 EDVLPKNVY
+559 EDILPKDVY

-591 GGGGGGDVTSSTTS
+591 GGDQSIASTTGGIS
-605 MPITTT
+605 TTT
-611 SATMRA
+611 TTTTRA
-617 AYTTPGYQW
+617 PFTTPNYQW

-635 KKFITSTTAA
+635 KKFITSATTAA
-645 TSTMGSSSTTTS
+645 TTAAGSSST
-657 TSTTSTA
+657 A
-664 SSMPSFNSDLSSST
+664 SST
-678 TTSETPFNSLQRIL
+678 TISPTISSTTIPSTTISSTTITSSPTFSPFSPSTTTTTTTTTTAAALNLETSGSESPFGGLQRIL
-692 SSAAPSLT
+692 SSAAPPSL
-700 PIDVAAPTLPAA
+700 AP
-712 VDGGATFATATAS
+712 VDGFGSAS
-725 ATATSGVSSFLNNL
+725 AATPVASAGSFVDNFL
-739 AASTPSTSVSEL
+739 ASTLS
-751 TPASSTE
+751 PASSTE
-758 SAVNIMNN
+758 GSASIMNN
-766 LFGPGM
+766 LFGQGPM
-772 ENSFQTYSDISH
+772 ENSFQTYSDLGH
-784 EESNGLVAFEN
+784 EEATGLVSFEN
-795 FESLDNIYPAA
+795 LESLDNIYPAA

-926 QKFSLLAIYLADA
+926 QQFSLLAIYLADA

-946 FAILAIIIGFIR
+946 FAILAIIVGFIR
-958 VKNLKFRCEEQSSLN
+958 VKNLKFRCEEQSNLN

-1069 VFANPVQLEFYG
+1069 VFANPVSRYVQLEFYG

>member
-1 MQRCPYLHEMRERLL
+1 
-16 DQPRETLQLENM
+16 
-28 ERANLLDNRQSAT
+28 
-41 ESHQVGTVVKL
+41 
-52 QGDGYHTSPAH
+52 
-63 QRTPLVPHDLGE
+63 
-75 DFNLDFDDDFPI
+75 
-87 DARRPKNANSPDYNV
+87 
-102 NELGDV
+102 
-108 GIIGA
+108 
-113 LPYITD
+113 
-119 FFRVGQL
+119 
-126 SGCGLLV
+126 
-133 YFFHRLPVSFPIHVH
+133 
-148 VIQCTATQLLAT
+148 
-160 RDAVFTIVPVTDQCN
+160 
-175 PFFAEPYTLMTRH
+175 
-188 IGTHV
+188 
-193 HREKD
+193 
-198 HPASKTETDTE
+198 
-209 TETMGGGEVKVA
+209 MGGGEVKVA

-314 YGTSILFLLYVFC
+314 YGVSILFLLYVFC

-347 QPKEKKAKKTKN
+347 QPKEKKSKKAKN

-370 SKDSGKAGKGAAY
+370 SKDSGKAAKGAAY

-514 YHQKREADPEASS
+514 YHQKTEPEAGASS

-536 LRHAGTVLRTHTG
+536 LRHAGTVLKTHAG

-559 EDVLPKNVY
+559 EDILPKDVY

-591 GGGGGGDVTSSTTS
+591 GGDQVLASTT
-605 MPITTT
+605 TTT
-611 SATMRA
+611 TTTTRA
-617 AYTTPGYQW
+617 PFTTPNYQW

-635 KKFITSTTAA
+635 KKFITSATTAA
-645 TSTMGSSSTTTS
+645 TTAAGSSSSTSSTTTTTTTIS
-657 TSTTSTA
+657 PTTTSTTIPSTI
-664 SSMPSFNSDLSSST
+664 SST
-678 TTSETPFNSLQRIL
+678 TISPSTTFSPFSTTAALNLETSGSESSFGGLQRIL
-692 SSAAPSLT
+692 SSAAPPSL
-700 PIDVAAPTLPAA
+700 AP
-712 VDGGATFATATAS
+712 VDGFGSAATPTPV
-725 ATATSGVSSFLNNL
+725 SGSFVDSFL
-739 AASTPSTSVSEL
+739 ASTLS
-751 TPASSTE
+751 PASSTE
-758 SAVNIMNN
+758 GSASIMNN
-766 LFGPGM
+766 LFGQGPM
-772 ENSFQTYSDISH
+772 ENSFQTYTDLGH
-784 EESNGLVAFEN
+784 EESTGLVSFEN
-795 FESLDNIYPAA
+795 LESLDNIYPAA

-926 QKFSLLAIYLADA
+926 QQFSLLAIYLADA

-946 FAILAIIIGFIR
+946 FAILAIIVGFIR
-958 VKNLKFRCEEQSSLN
+958 VKNLKFRCEEQSNLN

-1069 VFANPVQLEFYG
+1069 VFANPVQLDFYG

>member
-41 ESHQVGTVVKL
+41 ESNQL

-87 DARRPKNANSPDYNV
+87 DARRPKNAKVCYTFKPNPNKHSFMPANITVQGTYQTNPITGPI
-102 NELGDV
+102 ELW
-108 GIIGA
+108 
-113 LPYITD
+113 
-119 FFRVGQL
+119 
-126 SGCGLLV
+126 
-133 YFFHRLPVSFPIHVH
+133 
-148 VIQCTATQLLAT
+148 
-160 RDAVFTIVPVTDQCN
+160 
-175 PFFAEPYTLMTRH
+175 
-188 IGTHV
+188 
-193 HREKD
+193 
-198 HPASKTETDTE
+198 
-209 TETMGGGEVKVA
+209 
-221 TVDVEGGD
+221 
-229 NMATLPVS
+229 
-237 RSHTAGSTD
+237 
-246 SAEKNNAA
+246 
-254 NKEMELKNVMPQP
+254 
-267 LQRTSLF
+267 TSLF

-314 YGTSILFLLYVFC
+314 YGASILFLLYVFC

-336 NGGNGGSKPKP
+336 NGGVPKPKP
-347 QPKEKKAKKTKN
+347 PPKEKKSKKTKN

-383 QEAPVD
+383 QEAATD

-514 YHQKREADPEASS
+514 HHQKLESDPGASS

-536 LRHAGTVLRTHTG
+536 LRHAGTVLRTHAG
-549 PNSEFEVLDG
+549 PNNEFEVLDG
-559 EDVLPKNVY
+559 EDVLPRSVY

-591 GGGGGGDVTSSTTS
+591 GGVVSSSTTS
-605 MPITTT
+605 TT
-611 SATMRA
+611 STTRA
-617 AYTTPGYQW
+617 PYTTPGYQW

-645 TSTMGSSSTTTS
+645 TSTMGSSSSHIPTSSSS
-657 TSTTSTA
+657 TST
-664 SSMPSFNSDLSSST
+664 SST
-678 TTSETPFNSLQRIL
+678 TTTTAAMPTFTETSSSSFTSESPFNSMHRLF

-700 PIDVAAPTLPAA
+700 PVDVAAPTLPAA
-712 VDGGATFATATAS
+712 ADGNAFASS
-725 ATATSGVSSFLNNL
+725 ATSFLNTL
-739 AASTPSTSVSEL
+739 AAAASTPSTNANVQQ
-751 TPASSTE
+751 ASSTE
-758 SAVNIMNN
+758 SAVNMMNN
-766 LFGPGM
+766 LLGRGM
-772 ENSFQTYSDISH
+772 ENSFQTYSDLSH
-784 EESNGLVAFEN
+784 DESNGLITFDN
-795 FESLDNIYPAA
+795 LESLDNIYPAA

-829 YDSAPYLYPFII
+829 YDSAPFLYPFII

-862 GRMNDEDLEHRLEV
+862 GRLNDEDLEHRLEV

-926 QKFSLLAIYLADA
+926 QQFSLLAIYLADA
-939 SHCILMA
+939 SHIILMG
-946 FAILAIIIGFIR
+946 FAILAIIVGFIR
-958 VKNLKFRCEEQSSLN
+958 VKNLKFRCEEQSNLN

-1004 SLLVTTTGGVAVFQV
+1004 SLLVTTTGGMAVFQV

>member
-41 ESHQVGTVVKL
+41 ESHQL

-87 DARRPKNANSPDYNV
+87 DVRRPKNA
-102 NELGDV
+102 
-108 GIIGA
+108 
-113 LPYITD
+113 
-119 FFRVGQL
+119 
-126 SGCGLLV
+126 
-133 YFFHRLPVSFPIHVH
+133 
-148 VIQCTATQLLAT
+148 
-160 RDAVFTIVPVTDQCN
+160 
-175 PFFAEPYTLMTRH
+175 
-188 IGTHV
+188 
-193 HREKD
+193 K
-198 HPASKTETDTE
+198 
-209 TETMGGGEVKVA
+209 
-221 TVDVEGGD
+221 
-229 NMATLPVS
+229 
-237 RSHTAGSTD
+237 
-246 SAEKNNAA
+246 
-254 NKEMELKNVMPQP
+254 
-267 LQRTSLF
+267 TSLF

-347 QPKEKKAKKTKN
+347 QPKEKKSKKTKN

-370 SKDSGKAGKGAAY
+370 SKDSGKAAKGAAY

-514 YHQKREADPEASS
+514 YHQKREADPDASS

-536 LRHAGTVLRTHTG
+536 LRHAGTVLRTHAG

-559 EDVLPKNVY
+559 EDLLPKNVY

-591 GGGGGGDVTSSTTS
+591 GGSSSDVTSTALPSTIL
-605 MPITTT
+605 PTTT
-611 SATMRA
+611 TTTTTRLP
-617 AYTTPGYQW
+617 YTTPGYQW

-645 TSTMGSSSTTTS
+645 TSTVGSSSSSSSSSSTAFPSTISTSTMTTS
-657 TSTTSTA
+657 TTIASNSPSSSIPFDLSTTSE
-664 SSMPSFNSDLSSST
+664 S
-678 TTSETPFNSLQRIL
+678 PFSGLQRIL
-692 SSAAPSLT
+692 SSAASAASSSSST
-700 PIDVAAPTLPAA
+700 PIDVADSTLPAA
-712 VDGGATFATATAS
+712 ANADGGAGS
-725 ATATSGVSSFLNNL
+725 VSSFLNNL
-739 AASTPSTSVSEL
+739 AAASTPSTAATAATATAAAAVS
-751 TPASSTE
+751 SSTE
-758 SAVNIMNN
+758 GAVNIMNN

-772 ENSFQTYSDISH
+772 ENSFQTYSDLSH
-784 EESNGLVAFEN
+784 DEASAGGGLVAFEN
-795 FESLDNIYPAA
+795 LESLDSIYPAA

-926 QKFSLLAIYLADA
+926 QQFSLLAIYLADA

-958 VKNLKFRCEEQSSLN
+958 VKNLKFRCEEQSNLN

-1069 VFANPVQLEFYG
+1069 VFANPVSRYVQLEFYG

>member
-1 MQRCPYLHEMRERLL
+1 MQRCPYIHEMRERLL

-28 ERANLLDNRQSAT
+28 ERANLLDNRQSAS
-41 ESHQVGTVVKL
+41 ESNQVGTVVKL

-87 DARRPKNANSPDYNV
+87 DARRPKNAND
-102 NELGDV
+102 
-108 GIIGA
+108 
-113 LPYITD
+113 
-119 FFRVGQL
+119 
-126 SGCGLLV
+126 
-133 YFFHRLPVSFPIHVH
+133 
-148 VIQCTATQLLAT
+148 
-160 RDAVFTIVPVTDQCN
+160 
-175 PFFAEPYTLMTRH
+175 
-188 IGTHV
+188 
-193 HREKD
+193 K
-198 HPASKTETDTE
+198 HPAVLT
-209 TETMGGGEVKVA
+209 
-221 TVDVEGGD
+221 
-229 NMATLPVS
+229 
-237 RSHTAGSTD
+237 R
-246 SAEKNNAA
+246 
-254 NKEMELKNVMPQP
+254 PQ
-267 LQRTSLF
+267 QRTSLF

-314 YGTSILFLLYVFC
+314 YGVSILFLLYVFC

-347 QPKEKKAKKTKN
+347 QPKEKKSKKAKN

-370 SKDSGKAGKGAAY
+370 SKDSGKAAKGAAY

-514 YHQKREADPEASS
+514 YHQKNEPEAGASS

-536 LRHAGTVLRTHTG
+536 LRHAGTVLRTHAG

-559 EDVLPKNVY
+559 EDILPKDVY

-591 GGGGGGDVTSSTTS
+591 GGDQAIASTTGG
-605 MPITTT
+605 ITTT
-611 SATMRA
+611 TTTTRA
-617 AYTTPGYQW
+617 PFTTPNYQW

-635 KKFITSTTAA
+635 KKFITSATTAA
-645 TSTMGSSSTTTS
+645 TTAAGSSST
-657 TSTTSTA
+657 A
-664 SSMPSFNSDLSSST
+664 SST
-678 TTSETPFNSLQRIL
+678 TISPTISSTTIPSTTISSTTITSSPTFSPFSPSTTTTTTAAALNLETSGSESPFGGLQRIL
-692 SSAAPSLT
+692 SSAAPPSL
-700 PIDVAAPTLPAA
+700 AP
-712 VDGGATFATATAS
+712 VDGFGSAS
-725 ATATSGVSSFLNNL
+725 AATPTFGSGSGSGLGANAGSFVDSFL
-739 AASTPSTSVSEL
+739 ASTLS
-751 TPASSTE
+751 PASSTE
-758 SAVNIMNN
+758 GSASIMNN
-766 LFGPGM
+766 LFGQGPM
-772 ENSFQTYSDISH
+772 ENSFQTYTDLGH
-784 EESNGLVAFEN
+784 EEATGLVSFEN
-795 FESLDNIYPAA
+795 LESLDNIYPAA

-862 GRMNDEDLEHRLEV
+862 GRMNDEDLEHRLGG

-926 QKFSLLAIYLADA
+926 QQFSLLAIYLADA

-946 FAILAIIIGFIR
+946 FAILAIIVGFIR
-958 VKNLKFRCEEQSSLN
+958 VKNLKFRCEEQSNLN

-1069 VFANPVQLEFYG
+1069 VFANPVSRYVQLEFYG

>member
-41 ESHQVGTVVKL
+41 ESHQL

-87 DARRPKNANSPDYNV
+87 DVRRPKNA
-102 NELGDV
+102 
-108 GIIGA
+108 
-113 LPYITD
+113 
-119 FFRVGQL
+119 
-126 SGCGLLV
+126 
-133 YFFHRLPVSFPIHVH
+133 
-148 VIQCTATQLLAT
+148 
-160 RDAVFTIVPVTDQCN
+160 
-175 PFFAEPYTLMTRH
+175 
-188 IGTHV
+188 
-193 HREKD
+193 K
-198 HPASKTETDTE
+198 
-209 TETMGGGEVKVA
+209 
-221 TVDVEGGD
+221 
-229 NMATLPVS
+229 
-237 RSHTAGSTD
+237 
-246 SAEKNNAA
+246 
-254 NKEMELKNVMPQP
+254 
-267 LQRTSLF
+267 TSLF

-347 QPKEKKAKKTKN
+347 QPKEKKSKKTKN

-514 YHQKREADPEASS
+514 YHQKREADPDASS

-536 LRHAGTVLRTHTG
+536 LRHAGTVLRTHAG

-559 EDVLPKNVY
+559 EDLLPKNVY

-591 GGGGGGDVTSSTTS
+591 GGSSSDVTSTALPSTIL
-605 MPITTT
+605 PTTT
-611 SATMRA
+611 TTTTTTRLP
-617 AYTTPGYQW
+617 YTTPGYQW

-645 TSTMGSSSTTTS
+645 TSTVGSSSSSSSSSSTAFPSTISTSTMTTS
-657 TSTTSTA
+657 TTIASNSPSSSIPFDLSTTSE
-664 SSMPSFNSDLSSST
+664 S
-678 TTSETPFNSLQRIL
+678 PFSGLQRIL
-692 SSAAPSLT
+692 SSAASAASSSSST
-700 PIDVAAPTLPAA
+700 PIDVADSTLPAA
-712 VDGGATFATATAS
+712 ANADGGAGAGS
-725 ATATSGVSSFLNNL
+725 VSSFLNNL
-739 AASTPSTSVSEL
+739 AAASTPSTAATAATATAAAAVS
-751 TPASSTE
+751 SSTE
-758 SAVNIMNN
+758 GAVNIMNN

-772 ENSFQTYSDISH
+772 ENSFQTYSDLSH
-784 EESNGLVAFEN
+784 DEASAGGGLVAFEN
-795 FESLDNIYPAA
+795 LESLDSIYPAA

-926 QKFSLLAIYLADA
+926 QQFSLLAIYLADA

-958 VKNLKFRCEEQSSLN
+958 VKNLKFRCEEQSNLN

>member
-41 ESHQVGTVVKL
+41 ESNQVGTVVKL

-87 DARRPKNANSPDYNV
+87 DARRPKNANGNHPQVLTKPQKRVCYTFKPNPNKHSFMPAKITVQGTYQTNPITGPI
-102 NELGDV
+102 ELW
-108 GIIGA
+108 
-113 LPYITD
+113 
-119 FFRVGQL
+119 
-126 SGCGLLV
+126 
-133 YFFHRLPVSFPIHVH
+133 
-148 VIQCTATQLLAT
+148 
-160 RDAVFTIVPVTDQCN
+160 
-175 PFFAEPYTLMTRH
+175 
-188 IGTHV
+188 
-193 HREKD
+193 
-198 HPASKTETDTE
+198 
-209 TETMGGGEVKVA
+209 
-221 TVDVEGGD
+221 
-229 NMATLPVS
+229 
-237 RSHTAGSTD
+237 
-246 SAEKNNAA
+246 
-254 NKEMELKNVMPQP
+254 
-267 LQRTSLF
+267 TSLF

-347 QPKEKKAKKTKN
+347 PAKEKKSKKTKN

-466 MYFIFMNARLN
+466 MYFIFMNARTRPPFQLN

-514 YHQKREADPEASS
+514 YHQKREADPDASS

-536 LRHAGTVLRTHTG
+536 LRHAGTVLRTHSG
-549 PNSEFEVLDG
+549 PNTEFEVLDG

-591 GGGGGGDVTSSTTS
+591 GGDISSTSTTS
-605 MPITTT
+605 TTT
-611 SATMRA
+611 TTTRA
-617 AYTTPGYQW
+617 PYTTPGYQW

-645 TSTMGSSSTTTS
+645 TSTIGSSSSSSSSSTSTASSTITSTTTS
-657 TSTTSTA
+657 TTGLPFGSAATA
-664 SSMPSFNSDLSSST
+664 ADAAS
-678 TTSETPFNSLQRIL
+678 TTSETPFNSLERIL
-692 SSAAPSLT
+692 SSVAPSSQS
-700 PIDVAAPTLPAA
+700 PVDVSASTLPA
-712 VDGGATFATATAS
+712 
-725 ATATSGVSSFLNNL
+725 ATSGVSSFIDNL
-739 AASTPSTSVSEL
+739 VSSSTAPSPTTLGAST
-751 TPASSTE
+751 TE

-772 ENSFQTYSDISH
+772 ENSFQTYSDLSH
-784 EESNGLVAFEN
+784 EESNGLIAFEN
-795 FESLDNIYPAA
+795 LESLDNIYPAA

-862 GRMNDEDLEHRLEV
+862 GRLNDEDLEHRLEV

-926 QKFSLLAIYLADA
+926 QQFSLLAIYLADA

-946 FAILAIIIGFIR
+946 FAILAIIVGFIR
-958 VKNLKFRCEEQSSLN
+958 VKNLKFRCEEQSNLN

-1069 VFANPVQLEFYG
+1069 VFANPVSRYVQLDFYG

>member
-1 MQRCPYLHEMRERLL
+1 MQRCPYIHEMRERLL
-16 DQPRETLQLENM
+16 DQPRETTLQLENM
-28 ERANLLDNRQSAT
+28 ERANLLDNRQSAAS
-41 ESHQVGTVVKL
+41 ESNQLH
-52 QGDGYHTSPAH
+52 GDGYHTSPAH

-87 DARRPKNANSPDYNV
+87 DARRPKNANVKSHPHAVHLTKPQKRVCYTFKPNPNKYSFMPANITV
-102 NELGDV
+102 QGTYQTNPITGPIELW
-108 GIIGA
+108 
-113 LPYITD
+113 
-119 FFRVGQL
+119 
-126 SGCGLLV
+126 
-133 YFFHRLPVSFPIHVH
+133 
-148 VIQCTATQLLAT
+148 
-160 RDAVFTIVPVTDQCN
+160 
-175 PFFAEPYTLMTRH
+175 
-188 IGTHV
+188 
-193 HREKD
+193 
-198 HPASKTETDTE
+198 
-209 TETMGGGEVKVA
+209 
-221 TVDVEGGD
+221 
-229 NMATLPVS
+229 
-237 RSHTAGSTD
+237 
-246 SAEKNNAA
+246 
-254 NKEMELKNVMPQP
+254 
-267 LQRTSLF
+267 TSLF

-347 QPKEKKAKKTKN
+347 QPKEKKSKKSKN

-370 SKDSGKAGKGAAY
+370 SKDSGKAGKAGATAAY

-514 YHQKREADPEASS
+514 YHQKREADPNASS
-527 IAHSIRQHA
+527 IGYSIRQHA
-536 LRHAGTVLRTHTG
+536 LRHAGTVLRTHAG
-549 PNSEFEVLDG
+549 PNTEFEVLDG
-559 EDVLPKNVY
+559 EDLLPKNVY
-568 KSDNVLSKLVRNTVD
+568 KSDNVLSKMLRNTVN

-591 GGGGGGDVTSSTTS
+591 GGGDDIAISSTT
-605 MPITTT
+605 TTT
-611 SATMRA
+611 TRA
-617 AYTTPGYQW
+617 PYTTPGYQW
-626 HSTTMARKL
+626 PSTTMARKL
-635 KKFITSTTAA
+635 KKFITSATTAA
-645 TSTMGSSSTTTS
+645 TTAGGGGGTSTMSTTTTS
-657 TSTTSTA
+657 TTSIPITTTRTSTMA
-664 SSMPSFNSDLSSST
+664 SLIDSSP
-678 TTSETPFNSLQRIL
+678 TSESPFGSLQRL
-692 SSAAPSLT
+692 FSSAAPSPT
-700 PIDVAAPTLPAA
+700 SHIAPNDVSAAT
-712 VDGGATFATATAS
+712 GS
-725 ATATSGVSSFLNNL
+725 AFLNQL
-739 AASTPSTSVSEL
+739 
-751 TPASSTE
+751 ASSTSTLSPSSTIAAAAATTTTSTTE
-758 SAVNIMNN
+758 GAVNIMNN
-766 LFGPGM
+766 LFGPGI

-784 EESNGLVAFEN
+784 DDAAGGLVAFEN
-795 FESLDNIYPAA
+795 LESLDNIYPAA

-862 GRMNDEDLEHRLEV
+862 GRLNDEDLEHRLEV

-926 QKFSLLAIYLADA
+926 QKFSLLAVYLADA

-946 FAILAIIIGFIR
+946 FAILAIIVGFIR
-958 VKNLKFRCEEQSSLN
+958 VKNLKFRCEEQSNLN

-1069 VFANPVQLEFYG
+1069 VFANPVSSYVQLEFYG

>member
-1 MQRCPYLHEMRERLL
+1 MQRCPYIHEMRERLL

-28 ERANLLDNRQSAT
+28 ERANLLENRQSAS
-41 ESHQVGTVVKL
+41 ESNQVGTVVKL
-52 QGDGYHTSPAH
+52 QGDTYHTSPAH

-87 DARRPKNANSPDYNV
+87 DVRRPKNANGKHP
-102 NELGDV
+102 
-108 GIIGA
+108 
-113 LPYITD
+113 
-119 FFRVGQL
+119 
-126 SGCGLLV
+126 
-133 YFFHRLPVSFPIHVH
+133 PV
-148 VIQCTATQLLAT
+148 
-160 RDAVFTIVPVTDQCN
+160 
-175 PFFAEPYTLMTRH
+175 LMR
-188 IGTHV
+188 
-193 HREKD
+193 
-198 HPASKTETDTE
+198 
-209 TETMGGGEVKVA
+209 
-221 TVDVEGGD
+221 
-229 NMATLPVS
+229 
-237 RSHTAGSTD
+237 
-246 SAEKNNAA
+246 
-254 NKEMELKNVMPQP
+254 PQP
-267 LQRTSLF
+267 RVCYTFKPNPNKYSFMPAKITVQGTYETNPITGPIELWTSLF

-314 YGTSILFLLYVFC
+314 YGVSILFLLYVFC

-347 QPKEKKAKKTKN
+347 QPKEKKSKKAKN

-370 SKDSGKAGKGAAY
+370 SKDSGKAAKGAAY

-400 KRKTTHSDLTHGS
+400 KRKTTHSDPTHGS

-466 MYFIFMNARLN
+466 MYFIFMNARTRPPFQLN

-514 YHQKREADPEASS
+514 YHQKNDPEPGASS

-536 LRHAGTVLRTHTG
+536 LRHAGTVLRTHAG

-559 EDVLPKNVY
+559 EDILPKDVY
-568 KSDNVLSKLVRNTVD
+568 KTDNVLSKLVRNTVD

-591 GGGGGGDVTSSTTS
+591 GGDSVTS
-605 MPITTT
+605 TTT
-611 SATMRA
+611 STTTTTRA
-617 AYTTPGYQW
+617 PYTTPGYQW

-635 KKFITSTTAA
+635 KKFITSATTAA
-645 TSTMGSSSTTTS
+645 TNSISGGGSTSTSSSTS
-657 TSTTSTA
+657 TSTTTTTTIPPPSST
-664 SSMPSFNSDLSSST
+664 STYIPSSST
-678 TTSETPFNSLQRIL
+678 FTTAFPSSPSQSAGNLETSSSFSGLQRIL
-692 SSAAPSLT
+692 SSAA
-700 PIDVAAPTLPAA
+700 AP
-712 VDGGATFATATAS
+712 VDGFGPASTAS
-725 ATATSGVSSFLNNL
+725 SGTGAGTGLDAFL
-739 AASTPSTSVSEL
+739 
-751 TPASSTE
+751 ASSLSPE
-758 SAVNIMNN
+758 SSTQGPGASIMNN
-766 LFGPGM
+766 LFGQGPM
-772 ENSFQTYSDISH
+772 ENSFQTYTDFGH
-784 EESNGLVAFEN
+784 EESTGLVSFEN
-795 FESLDNIYPAA
+795 LESLDNIYPAA

-926 QKFSLLAIYLADA
+926 QQFSLLAIYLADA

-946 FAILAIIIGFIR
+946 FAILAIIVGFIR
-958 VKNLKFRCEEQSSLN
+958 SGYW
-973 DILLRISAFGLFTY
+973 DGT
-987 SVFSIIAGSLK
+987 GS
-998 VLESEP
+998 
-1004 SLLVTTTGGVAVFQV
+1004 
-1019 ILQLLFIADVSR
+1019 
-1031 RRVHLPEHDRS
+1031 
-1042 KPGRQIV
+1042 
-1049 TFLLICNVAM
+1049 
-1059 FAIYTFEAQK
+1059 
-1069 VFANPVQLEFYG
+1069 
-1081 FVPWSIIQRITLPLC
+1081 
-1096 IFHRFHSAVTL
+1096 
-1107 AEIWKTT
+1107 
-1114 YKARLE
+1114 